1 MASKKK
7 IDIELSFTSNY
18 TKLKEVEDALYVIQE
33 KADSI
38 SSKGIPLDNNLQ
50 ASVEAAK
57 TLQKIL
63 NSSWNTKLGQLDLTK
78 FNKSIE
84 ESFGSIQGLRED
96 LTRSGEI
103 GEKAFYKT
111 ANAVLK
117 TNTQMKQSNKLLNDL
132 ATSMSNTIKWGLTS
146 GVFNTLTNSVQQ
158 AWNYSLK
165 LDSSLNDIRI
175 VTGNSADEMERFARI
190 ANTAAKQLGASTLDY
205 TKAALIY
212 YQQGLSE
219 EDVQARANTTLK
231 VANVTGQSGNA
242 VSEQLTAV
250 WNGYKVSAA
259 EAEQYIDKLSA
270 VAAATASD
278 LEELSTGMG
287 KVASAANSMGVD
299 IDQLNAQLATIISV
313 TRQAPESVG
322 TALKTI
328 FARMTDIEAGTE
340 ENGVTLG
347 KYTAEMAAMGVRVLD
362 SSNKLRN
369 MGDVIEEVG
378 SKWNT
383 FTREQQVALAQTM
396 AGTRQ
401 YNNLIALF
409 DNWDMYTDAIE
420 TSKNSTGELQ
430 KQQDI
435 YMESTE
441 AHLQQLRTE
450 AEKTYKI
457 LFDDTAIKTMT
468 KSLTGLLNLFNNFLS
483 GLGGGLSSL
492 SFLGLGAANIFSSQ
506 ISEGII
512 TNQYNKQ
519 REKQKRKDQ
528 VAKKDWFDKGSI
540 TNINSSIP
548 ELTDYQLSKT
558 EVDLYKR
565 FNELSGELSPET
577 SQKIEKMFEKL
588 ETPRKN
594 LGDINTVVDALS
606 RYQSGTQIE
615 DGVAEG
621 NAKAFQSFLDDMSQK
636 QSTTEDLAFF
646 LEDKNN
652 EINQVISEYTK
663 EYAKKNLMENEMPR
677 MFITLEKQ
685 LGETEAGSDAEKEI
699 KATLENLQKKRAD
712 WYNSYNEEYFTN
724 FEDKLQNAFENM
736 GIKNLSYEGQEIV
749 DRLMGE
755 IQNSSFS
762 FAQNYEQA
770 YIKKAIEELKKEGQM
785 IQGDYITTSDAW
797 NKNLKGKINKQNPIG
812 DVQKQ
817 NILDFQ
823 NLLEQISED
832 IKLENTKEDV
842 AALVSSV
849 STLVS
854 TGISLSGVIKTIKDD
869 TLTLGDKLS
878 QILPVAGVTLTQI
891 IMNWKNFGTG
901 LETVTKSMVKFAK
914 TNHNVISLQTTKGIP
929 AFMQA
934 TKAFLGTK
942 VAIGSTTVA
951 MGTLIGVIGG
961 VVAAIGLLIYAL
973 IKLSN
978 RQKDDLDSAKK
989 QTAALQEN
997 YNTLTKEANE
1007 FKKSISD
1014 YNKAI
1019 KALKNLKEGTDEYK
1033 TSLEAVNEQAKQ
1045 LIETYGL
1052 WNNYVMKNGVITID
1066 SEKIEDIQSQ
1076 KNQQALTAEGL
1087 LYGSKMIQDRS
1098 QQIYDTSRLQKKTGL
1113 YYQGVNYRN
1122 GEDTITHIIKD
1133 INAEREK
1140 TGTNEIFARE
1150 DGLRDFIQTTY
1161 AGNNVLL
1168 SYTDTIVENKAAF
1181 ESLADSVREAK
1192 KANEYYADQLNIS
1205 KIKSQYGE
1213 KITELAT
1220 NEDGDVNEGR
1230 LNQIAQIINNS
1241 EIQRINREHIASET
1255 RIAGSTGK
1263 QWEQEAF
1270 KGNRNAE
1277 VQTLA
1282 EEYGYL
1288 DKGEFEKRFGR
1299 SLVNDDS
1306 NENLLKLYAEQ
1317 IAGLSPEEVASL
1329 TMSKGNLVDAQ
1340 GKTVVAGSTAAERGL
1355 VRSQIYNL
1363 ILKEYLE
1370 DVFSGEEDAEKQLI
1384 KVETF
1389 MDKISDVK
1397 KKASIDYTDT
1407 ILNAMG
1413 NEKGE
1418 FDFSDISNQ
1427 INLKERKALLGK
1439 SDKEIQEYFGIDD
1452 DLLKQ
1457 TAWGNGET
1465 FAKAFKEGLEN
1476 TYDIDSYLTKV
1487 KEKTTALSDVLTT
1500 YQSGKTPDQDQLTE
1514 LESYYEELKM
1524 ITQKGSHEYLE
1535 ALREAREREE
1545 DETRRGLE
1553 EQQTDIAK
1561 KIVQTKKEMQ
1571 EIVNKLANNPSDAEK
1586 VKLEL
1591 ELKGKF
1597 DTLNKQIK
1605 DYSDKGNQIKVQV
1618 RADLASD
1625 VDNAFGLAS
1634 EFGNIQNLLSDDLEL
1649 TFAEAQNIIDSGY
1662 GEILTDAKETAN
1674 QTIKI
1679 NAQVKDAYIK
1689 NKQEEFKA
1697 SKEKDIKEL
1706 EASNIK
1712 LETQYKILEQE
1723 QQALEKALT
1732 AETEAEKIQF
1742 LAQAMLLDEQY
1753 NIEIEKMK
1761 KEIEANDIKNGKL
1774 STQEE
1779 NLFNAFNAMYQG
1791 DLKNQDSYLEQM
1803 NNKFSKAFS
1812 NIVEYAKNAG
1822 KGISLAWK
1830 KLTGDDSISWKDV
1843 KDQFKLD
1850 LDDGT
1855 SGEDIT
1861 STYVSD
1867 TETKLNKLKDELSEM
1882 IKDAKENTK
1891 KDEIFNLDKVIEARK
1906 RAVEAEMKIIKDQ
1919 IGANDAGIAAL
1930 KSAWDSLE
1938 SARKTAGTKE
1948 YQKELE
1954 KEKDLYHDINIE
1966 IQKLTTQI
1974 ERLQKE
1980 QDKLVGQKLVD
1991 NLNAQTKALNAQ
2003 ADAIQRKIKVNAEY
2017 EKKYLQGLLA
2027 EQGVL
2032 FNEQGDISNYDE
2044 IFDTHYKYLQELDR
2058 QKRNTDNKD
2067 AKNSISNLLSQEEND
2082 FDKMIKY
2089 IERYD
2094 TLMTQDIPSWEDS
2107 ITEALDNVLEI
2118 SLKKFNL
2125 NIELRLDIAEGVRD
2139 WNEFKK
2145 TIIDE
2150 IKDDD
2155 ILGNAKA
2162 ELENF
2167 YSYYNDEGIGAVQA
2181 GMDHVNDI
2189 LFELREMD
2197 KGFTSDFYGEDRA
2210 NALEDLEKYYKQL
2223 MSDLT
2228 DVQELSETVRQSYL
2242 DMMDKAKEDF
2252 DQQISSYEQVANLL
2266 DHDMKLIELIYGEKS
2281 YGALDKYY
2289 QKLEDNYNSQLDF
2302 QKQQVDFWRE
2312 QMDSAEEG
2320 TERWEKARDNW
2331 TAAVTDW
2338 KSLVNDAIENINDK
2352 YLNTIKNIFE
2362 ELNNKVTNGAGLE
2375 YVKEEWDLINKN
2387 SEQYLDNI
2395 NAMYGIEQLASKYQQ
2410 AIDNTDSVSAQRKL
2424 NDLMTKELAALKEKD
2439 KLSEYDVERANK
2451 KYEIALKQIALEEAQ
2466 QNKTSMRLR
2475 RDSQGNYSYQF
2486 VANEDDIAKAE
2497 DDLAAAKN
2505 ALYNFDKENYL
2516 NNLDEMY
2523 SAYEEYQQKMF
2534 EAAQINDPE
2543 ERAKKE
2549 LLINEQYNE
2558 LINSLTE
2565 KNQTIRN
2572 NLHESAFE
2580 ELSRLYDTDLEHYKQ
2595 MTEEQKNILLNDL
2608 IPQWTS
2614 GVQQMAD
2621 TFAGEGG
2628 LKEVCK
2634 DALLEL
2640 EEATEDYRKSL
2651 EEIEASAEV
2660 AFDKVYNGED
2670 RVIEQTRDLISEN
2683 EELIGTYEDQLDAVQ
2698 SVIDK
2703 LDELLNKYKEVTA
2716 AAKETAQAGYEYKY
2730 NEDSSNDKTYNDS
2743 IDWSRKMAEAA
2754 RQHRNI
2760 TNADYQRYLKRRDDK
2775 IERNGGITSVDS
2787 DRLGR
2792 LFEAYN
2798 AGDSDAAYIV
2808 DQVLNG
2814 KENFTDE
2821 FLRSRTRKF
2830 ATGGYTGNWAGNEGK
2845 LAFLHSKELVLNK
2858 EDTENV
2864 LGAVQIL
2871 RSINNAIGSSVLQQ
2885 AAQLSGNLAAAK
2897 VGNTNGFTD
2906 TLEQNVHIEAVF
2918 PNVTKSQEIENA
2930 LNNLVNTASQRSLRK
2945 R

>member
-1 MASKKK
+1 
-7 IDIELSFTSNY
+7 
-18 TKLKEVEDALYVIQE
+18 
-33 KADSI
+33 
-38 SSKGIPLDNNLQ
+38 
-50 ASVEAAK
+50 
-57 TLQKIL
+57 
-63 NSSWNTKLGQLDLTK
+63 
-78 FNKSIE
+78 
-84 ESFGSIQGLRED
+84 
-96 LTRSGEI
+96 
-103 GEKAFYKT
+103 
-111 ANAVLK
+111 
-117 TNTQMKQSNKLLNDL
+117 
-132 ATSMSNTIKWGLTS
+132 MSNTVKWGITS
-146 GVFNTLTNSVQQ
+146 GAFNTLTNSVKQ
-158 AWNYSLK
+158 AWNYGLK

-175 VTGNSADEMERFARI
+175 VTGKSADEMERFART

-219 EDVQARANTTLK
+219 EDVQARTNTTLK
-231 VANVTGQSGNA
+231 VANVTGQSGNT

-340 ENGVTLG
+340 ESGITLG
-347 KYTAEMAAMGVRVLD
+347 KYTAEMATMGIRVLD
-362 SSNKLRN
+362 SSNKLRD

-378 SKWNT
+378 SKWNS

-409 DNWDMYTDAIE
+409 DNWDMYTQAIE

-450 AEKTYKI
+450 AERTYKT
-457 LFDDTAIKTMT
+457 LFDDTAVKAMT
-468 KSLTGLLNLFNNFLS
+468 GALTNLLGVFNNLLA
-483 GLGGGLSSL
+483 GVGGGLNSL
-492 SFLGLGAANIFSSQ
+492 GFLGFGAANIFSNQ
-506 ISEGII
+506 IGSAVAKH
-512 TNQYNKQ
+512 QYNKEIDKQ
-519 REKQKRKDQ
+519 QKQTLEQATEWLDPDLITEKMLKSLSGSAEDIFLEESSLKEKYYKVKPTMTEERQKTVDNLFKQ
-528 VAKKDWFDKGSI
+528 LSPSLKKQGQLNDLKKLILKYSEEGANMEDIF
-540 TNINSSIP
+540 SSIEDIFKSQLLGKNARPKMMQQDLQALIEGMENGLSDQKEGSLGSFLSNFIDDMLFMEDQLERSRKISAEYSTQIQLKEKSKMTP
-548 ELTDYQLSKT
+548 ENKAELNTLRETNKLVEDISKENT
-558 EVDLYKR
+558 LEYMNSKENFENKLYSAFKEQGINIENL
-565 FNELSGELSPET
+565 FPEQ
-577 SQKIEKMFEKL
+577 QKIIDNLVDVISNKRVSGQEQYEKIL
-588 ETPRKN
+588 AETIDRLKK
-594 LGDINTVVDALS
+594 VEV
-606 RYQSGTQIE
+606 Q
-615 DGVAEG
+615 V
-621 NAKAFQSFLDDMSQK
+621 
-636 QSTTEDLAFF
+636 TEDLQRGQE
-646 LEDKNN
+646 LEGELEEDFKGKSFNN
-652 EINQVISEYTK
+652 VQQ
-663 EYAKKNLMENEMPR
+663 ENE
-677 MFITLEKQ
+677 
-685 LGETEAGSDAEKEI
+685 
-699 KATLENLQKKRAD
+699 
-712 WYNSYNEEYFTN
+712 TN
-724 FEDKLQNAFENM
+724 VKTKTYS
-736 GIKNLSYEGQEIV
+736 I
-749 DRLMGE
+749 
-755 IQNSSFS
+755 
-762 FAQNYEQA
+762 
-770 YIKKAIEELKKEGQM
+770 
-785 IQGDYITTSDAW
+785 
-797 NKNLKGKINKQNPIG
+797 GKI
-812 DVQKQ
+812 
-817 NILDFQ
+817 
-823 NLLEQISED
+823 
-832 IKLENTKEDV
+832 
-842 AALVSSV
+842 
-849 STLVS
+849 
-854 TGISLSGVIKTIKDD
+854 ISLELTEKDIAAV
-869 TLTLGDKLS
+869 TSSLSVLGNTAITVGGIFKTLGDKSLS
-878 QILPVAGVTLTQI
+878 AGDQMSQVFTSLSFLAIQGVL
-891 IMNWKNFGTG
+891 NWKNYKTAIDAVRRTLVKYGEVRNIKMGKETGVEGLGSAIGTLWKNRKQIASANKAKRLEAAELATSEKGFGIFG
-901 LETVTKSMVKFAK
+901 K
-914 TNHNVISLQTTKGIP
+914 TAG
-929 AFMQA
+929 AAA
-934 TKAFLGTK
+934 TKIL
-942 VAIGSTTVA
+942 
-951 MGTLIGVIGG
+951 L
-961 VVAAIGLLIYAL
+961 VVAAITAV
-973 IKLSN
+973 IKVVEWFEQSN
-978 RQKDDLDSAKK
+978 ERAFKK
-989 QTAALQEN
+989 AQEN
-997 YNTLTKEANE
+997 YDNISNSVNNLKQSYNGL
-1007 FKKSISD
+1007 KSSIEEYENSR
-1014 YNKAI
+1014 
-1019 KALKNLKEGTDEYK
+1019 KALDKLTQGTDEWKESAQELNNQLIDLLGIYPKLATMTTMENGVLTLDSTK
-1033 TSLEAVNEQAKQ
+1033 TDKYLETIRIGQLQAQNAKIIAQEELANKKQIVDNKDLKDQLNNKDFEETVRTVTGVVGGVAGAGIAAALTGGLALIPSLLVAAGGAAAGTAAGMGLSSGGMALGSQITKRTLSDKDFEELQQKIMDTNGAILESEESLRAAGYTNEKLINNILESKSALLANTEAVKANTAANKLRQQQKIA
-1045 LIETYGL
+1045 
-1052 WNNYVMKNGVITID
+1052 NY
-1066 SEKIEDIQSQ
+1066 
-1076 KNQQALTAEGL
+1076 LEGN
-1087 LYGSKMIQDRS
+1087 SAV
-1098 QQIYDTSRLQKKTGL
+1098 
-1113 YYQGVNYRN
+1113 YQGVEDQTVKDAVAAAMATIDLTKNDNYKVEGN
-1122 GEDTITHIIKD
+1122 DETIQKKYAELMGWDATKIENKFGYGIYHVRQADGTEQNYTIDDKIARQTIKENNAMKD
-1133 INAEREK
+1133 IESQTQKYLDSVNKIKNLTTDKDLQKGLLAMVGGNDFKAENFAKENIEKIRNSLDTQVIREK
-1140 TGTNEIFARE
+1140 FTSE
-1150 DGLRDFIQTTY
+1150 DWKNLGFESASDFIQ
-1161 AGNNVLL
+1161 GLNNGLDN
-1168 SYTDTIVENKAAF
+1168 YDEGAF
-1181 ESLADSVREAK
+1181 WKRRIETAK
-1192 KANEYYADQLNIS
+1192 TN
-1205 KIKSQYGE
+1205 
-1213 KITELAT
+1213 ITEIESFFT
-1220 NEDGDVNEGR
+1220 
-1230 LNQIAQIINNS
+1230 S
-1241 EIQRINREHIASET
+1241 
-1255 RIAGSTGK
+1255 
-1263 QWEQEAF
+1263 
-1270 KGNRNAE
+1270 
-1277 VQTLA
+1277 
-1282 EEYGYL
+1282 Y
-1288 DKGEFEKRFGR
+1288 
-1299 SLVNDDS
+1299 DS
-1306 NENLLKLYAEQ
+1306 
-1317 IAGLSPEEVASL
+1317 G
-1329 TMSKGNLVDAQ
+1329 
-1340 GKTVVAGSTAAERGL
+1340 TV
-1355 VRSQIYNL
+1355 
-1363 ILKEYLE
+1363 
-1370 DVFSGEEDAEKQLI
+1370 
-1384 KVETF
+1384 
-1389 MDKISDVK
+1389 
-1397 KKASIDYTDT
+1397 
-1407 ILNAMG
+1407 
-1413 NEKGE
+1413 
-1418 FDFSDISNQ
+1418 
-1427 INLKERKALLGK
+1427 
-1439 SDKEIQEYFGIDD
+1439 IDD
-1452 DLLKQ
+1452 DTY
-1457 TAWGNGET
+1457 TA
-1465 FAKAFKEGLEN
+1465 LEN
-1476 TYDIDSYLTKV
+1476 K
-1487 KEKTTALSDVLTT
+1487 
-1500 YQSGKTPDQDQLTE
+1500 
-1514 LESYYEELKM
+1514 YEELQA
-1524 ITQKGSHEYLE
+1524 IRQRSSHEYLE
-1535 ALREAREREE
+1535 MLRQIREREE
-1545 DETRRGLE
+1545 DANREGLHYQ
-1553 EQQTDIAK
+1553 EQEMNS
-1561 KIVQTKKEMQ
+1561 KIKETKKEI
-1571 EIVNKLANNPSDAEK
+1571 ETLVEELAKAEK
-1586 VKLEL
+1586 EDPSKVASLEV

-1605 DYSDKGNQIKVQV
+1605 EYSDKKEEINVAIK
-1618 RADLASD
+1618 ADLKSD
-1625 VDNAFGLAS
+1625 VDDAFSLAG

-1649 TFAEAQNIIDSGY
+1649 TFDEAQKIIDNGY
-1662 GEILTDAKETAN
+1662 GEILTDAKETASN
-1674 QTIKI
+1674 TIKL
-1679 NAQVKDAYIK
+1679 NTQVKDAYIK
-1689 NKQEEFKA
+1689 NKQEELKA
-1697 SKEKDIKEL
+1697 SKQNKIQEL
-1706 EASNIK
+1706 EDRNTM

-1723 QQALEKALT
+1723 QIALENALT
-1732 AETEAEKIQF
+1732 AKTEAEKISY
-1742 LAQAMLLDEQY
+1742 LAQATMLDDQY
-1753 NIEIEKMK
+1753 KIESTKME
-1761 KEIEANDIKNGKL
+1761 KEIEANDIKNEKL
-1774 STQEE
+1774 STQEQ
-1779 NLFNAFNAMYQG
+1779 NLFNAFKGMYQG
-1791 DLKNQDSYLEQM
+1791 DLANQKKYLEQG
-1803 NNKFSKAFS
+1803 NINFSTYFS
-1812 NIVEYAKNAG
+1812 NIITYAKNAFNG
-1822 KGISLAWK
+1822 VSLVIR
-1830 KLTGDDSISWKDV
+1830 KLTGDSSVTWSDIFEN
-1843 KDQFKLD
+1843 FKKGLD
-1850 LDDGT
+1850 
-1855 SGEDIT
+1855 
-1861 STYVSD
+1861 
-1867 TETKLNKLKDELSEM
+1867 
-1882 IKDAKENTK
+1882 NTK
-1891 KDEIFNLDKVIEARK
+1891 KIGNEIVSSYESDTTSGLNNLEKELSNLIDDYKNAATEDGDTFNLDKVIEARK
-1906 RAVEAEMKIIKDQ
+1906 KLIESKMKDIKDQ

-1930 KSAWDSLE
+1930 KSSWDSLE
-1938 SARKTAGTKE
+1938 GARKTAGATTKE

-2094 TLMTQDIPSWEDS
+2094 TLMTQDIPSWEDNM
-2107 ITEALDNVLEI
+2107 IEALDNILEI

-2125 NIELRLDIAEGVRD
+2125 NIELRLDMAEGMRD

-2145 TIIDE
+2145 TIIDGV
-2150 IKDDD
+2150 KDDD

-2167 YSYYNDEGIGAVQA
+2167 YSYYNEEGIGAVQA

-2197 KGFTSDFYGEDRA
+2197 KGFASDFYGEDRA
-2210 NALEDLEKYYKQL
+2210 SALEDLEKYYKQL

-2242 DMMDKAKEDF
+2242 DMMDKAQEDF

-2289 QKLEDNYNSQLDF
+2289 QKLENNYNSQLDF

-2312 QMDSAEEG
+2312 QMDSADEG

-2331 TAAVTDW
+2331 TAAVSDW

-2424 NDLMTKELAALKEKD
+2424 NDLMTKELAALREKD

-2572 NLHESAFE
+2572 NLYESAFE

-2651 EEIEASAEV
+2651 EKIEASAEV

-2670 RVIEQTRDLISEN
+2670 KVIEQTRDLINEN

-2703 LDELLNKYKEVTA
+2703 LDELLDKYKEVTA
-2716 AAKETAQAGYEYKY
+2716 AAKETAQAGYEYNY
-2730 NEDSSNDKTYNDS
+2730 EENSNNDKPYNDS

-2754 RQHRNI
+2754 RQHGNI
-2760 TNADYQRYLKRRDDK
+2760 TNADYQRYLKKRDDK

-2798 AGDSDAAYIV
+2798 AGDSDATYIV

-2821 FLRSRTRKF
+2821 FLRNKGF
-2830 ATGGYTGNWAGNEGK
+2830 ATGGYTGNWAGNNGK

-2858 EDTENV
+2858 EDTENI

-2897 VGNTNGFTD
+2897 VGNANGFTD

>member
-1 MASKKK
+1 MLKSLSGSAE
-7 IDIELSFTSNY
+7 DIFSEESS
-18 TKLKEVEDALYVIQE
+18 LKEKYYKVKPTMTEERQKTV
-33 KADSI
+33 
-38 SSKGIPLDNNLQ
+38 DNLFEQ
-50 ASVEAAK
+50 LSPSLK
-57 TLQKIL
+57 KQ
-63 NSSWNTKLGQLDLTK
+63 GQ
-78 FNKSIE
+78 
-84 ESFGSIQGLRED
+84 
-96 LTRSGEI
+96 
-103 GEKAFYKT
+103 
-111 ANAVLK
+111 
-117 TNTQMKQSNKLLNDL
+117 LNDL
-132 ATSMSNTIKWGLTS
+132 KKLILKYSEEGANMEDIFSSIEDIFKSQLLGKNARPKMMQQDLQALIEGMENGLSDQKEGSLGNFLSNFIDDMLFMEDQLERSRKISAEYNAQIQLKEKSKMTPENKAEL
-146 GVFNTLTNSVQQ
+146 NTLRETNKLVEDISKENTFEYMNSKENFENKLYSAFKEQGINIENLFPEQQKIIDNLVDVISNKRVSGQEQYEKILAETIDRLKKVEIQVTEDLQRGQELEGELEGEFKGKSFNNVQQ
-158 AWNYSLK
+158 ENETNVK
-165 LDSSLNDIRI
+165 
-175 VTGNSADEMERFARI
+175 
-190 ANTAAKQLGASTLDY
+190 
-205 TKAALIY
+205 TKTHSI
-212 YQQGLSE
+212 
-219 EDVQARANTTLK
+219 
-231 VANVTGQSGNA
+231 
-242 VSEQLTAV
+242 
-250 WNGYKVSAA
+250 
-259 EAEQYIDKLSA
+259 
-270 VAAATASD
+270 
-278 LEELSTGMG
+278 G
-287 KVASAANSMGVD
+287 K
-299 IDQLNAQLATIISV
+299 IIS
-313 TRQAPESVG
+313 
-322 TALKTI
+322 L
-328 FARMTDIEAGTE
+328 
-340 ENGVTLG
+340 
-347 KYTAEMAAMGVRVLD
+347 
-362 SSNKLRN
+362 
-369 MGDVIEEVG
+369 
-378 SKWNT
+378 
-383 FTREQQVALAQTM
+383 
-396 AGTRQ
+396 
-401 YNNLIALF
+401 
-409 DNWDMYTDAIE
+409 
-420 TSKNSTGELQ
+420 
-430 KQQDI
+430 
-435 YMESTE
+435 ESTE
-441 AHLQQLRTE
+441 
-450 AEKTYKI
+450 K
-457 LFDDTAIKTMT
+457 
-468 KSLTGLLNLFNNFLS
+468 
-483 GLGGGLSSL
+483 
-492 SFLGLGAANIFSSQ
+492 
-506 ISEGII
+506 
-512 TNQYNKQ
+512 
-519 REKQKRKDQ
+519 
-528 VAKKDWFDKGSI
+528 
-540 TNINSSIP
+540 
-548 ELTDYQLSKT
+548 
-558 EVDLYKR
+558 
-565 FNELSGELSPET
+565 
-577 SQKIEKMFEKL
+577 
-588 ETPRKN
+588 
-594 LGDINTVVDALS
+594 
-606 RYQSGTQIE
+606 
-615 DGVAEG
+615 
-621 NAKAFQSFLDDMSQK
+621 
-636 QSTTEDLAFF
+636 
-646 LEDKNN
+646 
-652 EINQVISEYTK
+652 
-663 EYAKKNLMENEMPR
+663 
-677 MFITLEKQ
+677 
-685 LGETEAGSDAEKEI
+685 
-699 KATLENLQKKRAD
+699 
-712 WYNSYNEEYFTN
+712 
-724 FEDKLQNAFENM
+724 
-736 GIKNLSYEGQEIV
+736 
-749 DRLMGE
+749 
-755 IQNSSFS
+755 
-762 FAQNYEQA
+762 
-770 YIKKAIEELKKEGQM
+770 
-785 IQGDYITTSDAW
+785 
-797 NKNLKGKINKQNPIG
+797 
-812 DVQKQ
+812 
-817 NILDFQ
+817 
-823 NLLEQISED
+823 
-832 IKLENTKEDV
+832 DV
-842 AALVSSV
+842 AALTS
-849 STLVS
+849 
-854 TGISLSGVIKTIKDD
+854 SLSALSNAGIA
-869 TLTLGDKLS
+869 TLGIINSLKDGTFEWS
-878 QILPVAGVTLTQI
+878 QALPAAGVTLTQMA
-891 IMNWKNFGTG
+891 MNLKNFGPG
-901 LETVTKSMVKFAK
+901 LEVITKSMLKFAK
-914 TNHNVISLQTTKGIP
+914 ANKNVVNLQTTKGIP
-929 AFMQA
+929 AFAKA

-951 MGTLIGVIGG
+951 MGTLIGVIGAG
-961 VVAAIGLLIYAL
+961 AAAIGLLIYAL
-973 IKLSN
+973 IKLNN

-1033 TSLEAVNEQAKQ
+1033 TSLEAVNEQARQ

-1052 WNNYVMKNGVITID
+1052 WDNYIIKNGIITID
-1066 SEKIEDIQSQ
+1066 PDKIEEVQSQ
-1076 KNQQALTAEGL
+1076 KDQQALTAEGL
-1087 LYGSKMIQDRS
+1087 LYSSKMVQDRS
-1098 QQIYDTSRLQKKTGL
+1098 QQKYDTSRLQKKTGL
-1113 YYQGVNYRN
+1113 DYQG
-1122 GEDTITHIIKD
+1122 ITRIIKD

-1140 TGTNEIFARE
+1140 TGTNEIFERE

-1168 SYTDTIVENKAAF
+1168 SYIDTIVENKTAF
-1181 ESLADSVREAK
+1181 ESLADSVKEAE

-1213 KITELAT
+1213 KITELAK
-1220 NEDGDVNEGR
+1220 NEGGDVNEGR

-1255 RIAGSTGK
+1255 KIAGSTGK
-1263 QWEQEAF
+1263 QWEAEFLQ
-1270 KGNRNAE
+1270 GNRNAE
-1277 VQTLA
+1277 VQRLA
-1282 EEYGYL
+1282 EKYGYL
-1288 DKGEFEKRFGR
+1288 DEGEFKKRFGR
-1299 SLVNDDS
+1299 SLVDDKS
-1306 NENLLKLYAEQ
+1306 DENLLKLYAEQ
-1317 IAGLSPEEVASL
+1317 IVGLSPEKVANL
-1329 TMSKGNLVDAQ
+1329 TMSKGNLVDDQ
-1340 GKTVVAGSTAAERGL
+1340 GQTIVAGSTAAERGS

-1370 DVFSGEEDAEKQLI
+1370 DVFSGEEDAEKQLVKI
-1384 KVETF
+1384 ETF

-1397 KKASIDYTDT
+1397 KKTSIDYTDI

-1413 NEKGE
+1413 NEEGK

-1439 SDKEIQEYFGIDD
+1439 SDKEIQEYFRIDD
-1452 DLLKQ
+1452 NLLKQ
-1457 TAWGNGET
+1457 TAWGDGET

-1476 TYDIDSYLTKV
+1476 TYDIDSYLTRV

-1514 LESYYEELKM
+1514 LEGYYEELKM

-1553 EQQTDIAK
+1553 EQQVDIAK

-1571 EIVNKLANNPSDAEK
+1571 EIVDKLATNPSDEEK
-1586 VKLEL
+1586 IKLEL

-1597 DTLNKQIK
+1597 NTLNEQIK
-1605 DYSDKGNQIKVQV
+1605 DYSNKGNEIKVQV

-1634 EFGNIQNLLSDDLEL
+1634 EFGNIQDLLSDDLEL
-1649 TFAEAQNIIDSGY
+1649 TFAEAQNIIDNGY

-1674 QTIKI
+1674 KTIKI

-1697 SKEKDIKEL
+1697 SKQTKIQEL
-1706 EASNIK
+1706 EDNNIM
-1712 LETQYKILEQE
+1712 LEIQYKILEQE

-1761 KEIEANDIKNGKL
+1761 KEVEANDTKNGKL

-1791 DLKNQDSYLEQM
+1791 DLKNQDSYLDQM
-1803 NNKFSKAFS
+1803 NRKFSKAFS
-1812 NIVEYAKNAG
+1812 NVVEYAKNAG
-1822 KGISLAWK
+1822 KAISLAWK

-1843 KDQFKLD
+1843 KDQFTLD
-1850 LDDGT
+1850 LDKGT

-1861 STYVSD
+1861 STYLSD
-1867 TETKLNKLKDELSEM
+1867 TESKLDKLKDELSEM
-1882 IKDAKENTK
+1882 INDAKK
-1891 KDEIFNLDKVIEARK
+1891 GVKDNEVFNLDKVIEARK
-1906 RAVEAEMKIIKDQ
+1906 KAVEAEMDMIKDQ

-1938 SARKTAGTKE
+1938 GARKTAGATTKE

-2094 TLMTQDIPSWEDS
+2094 TLMTQDIPSWEDNM
-2107 ITEALDNVLEI
+2107 TEALDNILEI

-2125 NIELRLDIAEGVRD
+2125 NIELRLDMAEGMRD

-2145 TIIDE
+2145 TIIDGV
-2150 IKDDD
+2150 KDDD

-2167 YSYYNDEGIGAVQA
+2167 YSYYNEEGIGAVQA

-2197 KGFTSDFYGEDRA
+2197 KGFASDFYGEDRA
-2210 NALEDLEKYYKQL
+2210 SALEDLEKYYKQL

-2242 DMMDKAKEDF
+2242 DMMDKAQEDF

-2289 QKLEDNYNSQLDF
+2289 QKLENNYNSQLDF

-2312 QMDSAEEG
+2312 QMDSADEG

-2331 TAAVTDW
+2331 TAAVSDW
-2338 KSLVNDAIENINDK
+2338 KSLVNDAIENINNK

-2424 NDLMTKELAALKEKD
+2424 NDLMTKELAALREKD

-2651 EEIEASAEV
+2651 EKIEASAEV
-2660 AFDKVYNGED
+2660 AFDEVYNGED
-2670 RVIEQTRDLISEN
+2670 KVIEQTRDLINEN
-2683 EELIGTYEDQLDAVQ
+2683 EELIRTYEDQLDAVQ
-2698 SVIDK
+2698 NVIDK
-2703 LDELLNKYKEVTA
+2703 LDELLDKYKEVTA
-2716 AAKETAQAGYEYKY
+2716 AAKETAQAGYEYNY
-2730 NEDSSNDKTYNDS
+2730 EENSNNDKPYNDS

-2754 RQHRNI
+2754 RQHGNI

-2787 DRLGR
+2787 KRLNR

-2798 AGDSDAAYIV
+2798 AGDSDATYIV

-2821 FLRSRTRKF
+2821 FLRNKGF
-2830 ATGGYTGNWAGNEGK
+2830 ATGGYTGNWVGNNGK

-2871 RSINNAIGSSVLQQ
+2871 RNINNAIGSSVLQQ

-2897 VGNTNGFTD
+2897 VGNANGFTD

>member
-1 MASKKK
+1 MLKSLSGSAE
-7 IDIELSFTSNY
+7 DIFSEESS
-18 TKLKEVEDALYVIQE
+18 LKEKYYKVKPTMTEERQKTV
-33 KADSI
+33 
-38 SSKGIPLDNNLQ
+38 DNLFEQ
-50 ASVEAAK
+50 LSPSLK
-57 TLQKIL
+57 KQ
-63 NSSWNTKLGQLDLTK
+63 GQ
-78 FNKSIE
+78 
-84 ESFGSIQGLRED
+84 
-96 LTRSGEI
+96 
-103 GEKAFYKT
+103 
-111 ANAVLK
+111 
-117 TNTQMKQSNKLLNDL
+117 LNDL
-132 ATSMSNTIKWGLTS
+132 KKLILKYSEEGTNMEDIFSSIEDIFKSQLLGKNARPKMMQQDLQTLIEGMENGLSDKKEGSLGSFLSNFIDDMLFMEDQLERSRKISAEYSAQIQLKEKSKMTPENKAEL
-146 GVFNTLTNSVQQ
+146 NTLRETNKLVEDISKENTFEYMNFKENFENELYSAFKEQGINIENLFPEQQKIIDNLVDVISNKRVSGQEQYEKILAETIDRLKKVEVQVTEDLQRGQELEGELEGDFKGKSFNNVQQ
-158 AWNYSLK
+158 ENETNVK
-165 LDSSLNDIRI
+165 
-175 VTGNSADEMERFARI
+175 
-190 ANTAAKQLGASTLDY
+190 
-205 TKAALIY
+205 TKTHSI
-212 YQQGLSE
+212 
-219 EDVQARANTTLK
+219 
-231 VANVTGQSGNA
+231 
-242 VSEQLTAV
+242 
-250 WNGYKVSAA
+250 
-259 EAEQYIDKLSA
+259 
-270 VAAATASD
+270 
-278 LEELSTGMG
+278 G
-287 KVASAANSMGVD
+287 K
-299 IDQLNAQLATIISV
+299 IIS
-313 TRQAPESVG
+313 
-322 TALKTI
+322 L
-328 FARMTDIEAGTE
+328 
-340 ENGVTLG
+340 
-347 KYTAEMAAMGVRVLD
+347 
-362 SSNKLRN
+362 
-369 MGDVIEEVG
+369 
-378 SKWNT
+378 
-383 FTREQQVALAQTM
+383 
-396 AGTRQ
+396 
-401 YNNLIALF
+401 
-409 DNWDMYTDAIE
+409 
-420 TSKNSTGELQ
+420 
-430 KQQDI
+430 
-435 YMESTE
+435 ESTE
-441 AHLQQLRTE
+441 
-450 AEKTYKI
+450 K
-457 LFDDTAIKTMT
+457 
-468 KSLTGLLNLFNNFLS
+468 
-483 GLGGGLSSL
+483 
-492 SFLGLGAANIFSSQ
+492 
-506 ISEGII
+506 
-512 TNQYNKQ
+512 
-519 REKQKRKDQ
+519 
-528 VAKKDWFDKGSI
+528 
-540 TNINSSIP
+540 
-548 ELTDYQLSKT
+548 
-558 EVDLYKR
+558 
-565 FNELSGELSPET
+565 
-577 SQKIEKMFEKL
+577 
-588 ETPRKN
+588 
-594 LGDINTVVDALS
+594 
-606 RYQSGTQIE
+606 
-615 DGVAEG
+615 
-621 NAKAFQSFLDDMSQK
+621 
-636 QSTTEDLAFF
+636 
-646 LEDKNN
+646 
-652 EINQVISEYTK
+652 
-663 EYAKKNLMENEMPR
+663 
-677 MFITLEKQ
+677 
-685 LGETEAGSDAEKEI
+685 
-699 KATLENLQKKRAD
+699 
-712 WYNSYNEEYFTN
+712 
-724 FEDKLQNAFENM
+724 
-736 GIKNLSYEGQEIV
+736 
-749 DRLMGE
+749 
-755 IQNSSFS
+755 
-762 FAQNYEQA
+762 
-770 YIKKAIEELKKEGQM
+770 
-785 IQGDYITTSDAW
+785 
-797 NKNLKGKINKQNPIG
+797 
-812 DVQKQ
+812 
-817 NILDFQ
+817 
-823 NLLEQISED
+823 
-832 IKLENTKEDV
+832 DV
-842 AALVSSV
+842 AALTS
-849 STLVS
+849 
-854 TGISLSGVIKTIKDD
+854 SLSALSNAGIA
-869 TLTLGDKLS
+869 TLGIINSLKDGTFEWS
-878 QILPVAGVTLTQI
+878 QALPAAGVTLTQMA
-891 IMNWKNFGTG
+891 MNLKNFGPG
-901 LETVTKSMVKFAK
+901 LEVVTKSMLKFAK
-914 TNHNVISLQTTKGIP
+914 ANKNTVKLQTTKGIP
-929 AFMQA
+929 AFAKA

-942 VAIGSTTVA
+942 VAIAGTTMA
-951 MGTLIGVIGG
+951 MGTLIGVIGAG
-961 VVAAIGLLIYAL
+961 VAVIGLIVAAI
-973 IKLSN
+973 IKWNN
-978 RQKDDLDSAKK
+978 RQKDALEAAKK

-997 YNTLTKEANE
+997 YNTLTAAANE
-1007 FKKSISD
+1007 FRQSVSNYD
-1014 YNKAI
+1014 QAI

-1033 TSLEAVNEQAKQ
+1033 DSLKKVNEQAKI
-1045 LIETYGL
+1045 LIENYGL
-1052 WNNYVMKNGVITID
+1052 WDKYSIKDGVITINVEEL
-1066 SEKIEDIQSQ
+1066 EKIQSQ
-1076 KNQQALTAEGL
+1076 KDQQALTAESA
-1087 LYGSKMIQDRS
+1087 LYSAKTIQNVKQQDLDFKDLND
-1098 QQIYDTSRLQKKTGL
+1098 QIYYRDYNLVKQPIGANELSQILNLIEEARSRYKADELFKKDGVFEKYIQGL
-1113 YYQGVNYRN
+1113 EEANKENPRAYW
-1122 GEDTITHIIKD
+1122 TIKAYSDAFVKNKKQIERYLDDRKE
-1133 INAEREK
+1133 ERESEK
-1140 TGTNEIFARE
+1140 YYTEQNT
-1150 DGLRDFIQTTY
+1150 
-1161 AGNNVLL
+1161 L
-1168 SYTDTIVENKAAF
+1168 STIKNRYGET
-1181 ESLADSVREAK
+1181 
-1192 KANEYYADQLNIS
+1192 IS
-1205 KIKSQYGE
+1205 KIAGE
-1213 KITELAT
+1213 GNAKRE
-1220 NEDGDVNEGR
+1220 E
-1230 LNQIAQIINNS
+1230 QIAQILARDSSMQSVSNKKIADIKELGSTPEDWNG
-1241 EIQRINREHIASET
+1241 EILNKGKNKEVFEKIIKNGWFSKEELEKDLGYSIDELKGDETFFKAYAKKFTDFTEEQINRAI
-1255 RIAGSTGK
+1255 IK
-1263 QWEQEAF
+1263 
-1270 KGNRNAE
+1270 
-1277 VQTLA
+1277 
-1282 EEYGYL
+1282 
-1288 DKGEFEKRFGR
+1288 D
-1299 SLVNDDS
+1299 
-1306 NENLLKLYAEQ
+1306 
-1317 IAGLSPEEVASL
+1317 
-1329 TMSKGNLVDAQ
+1329 GNLYDADT
-1340 GKTVVAGSTAAERGL
+1340 KTTLVEGSDKQERGL
-1355 VRSQIYNL
+1355 LRSNFNNY
-1363 ILKEYLE
+1363 YLE
-1370 DVFSGEEDAEKQLI
+1370 KYTNKKYANEMDTAVNKTSQTIETLI
-1384 KVETF
+1384 KGLQEVEKRTGT
-1389 MDKISDVK
+1389 
-1397 KKASIDYTDT
+1397 DYTDT

-1413 NEKGE
+1413 DTNKQ
-1418 FDFSDISNQ
+1418 FDFKDISSQ
-1427 INLKERKALLGK
+1427 IDLKERSKLLK
-1439 SDKEIQEYFGIDD
+1439 IADNPEELKKYFGFTDN
-1452 DLLKQ
+1452 LLNQAGWKS
-1457 TAWGNGET
+1457 AKT
-1465 FAKAFKEGLEN
+1465 FANAFKEGLLD
-1476 TYDIDSYLTKV
+1476 TYDVDSYLTKV
-1487 KEKTTALSDVLTT
+1487 KERTKTLSDVLTA
-1500 YQSGKTPDQDQLTE
+1500 YQSGKTPEQDQLTE
-1514 LESYYEELKM
+1514 LENQYEELKM

-1553 EQQTDIAK
+1553 EQRVNSAI
-1561 KIVQTKKEMQ
+1561 KIEQTKQ
-1571 EIVNKLANNPSDAEK
+1571 EIQGIVNELANDPSKERQA
-1586 VKLEL
+1586 VLEL

-1597 DTLNKQIK
+1597 DTLNEQIK
-1605 DYSDKGNQIKVQV
+1605 KFADKGNEIKVQV

-1649 TFAEAQNIIDSGY
+1649 TFAEAKNIIDSGY

-1689 NKQEEFKA
+1689 NKQEEFKD
-1697 SKEKDIKEL
+1697 SKEKDTKEL
-1706 EASNIK
+1706 EASNIR

-1761 KEIEANDIKNGKL
+1761 KEVEANDTKNGKL

-1791 DLKNQDSYLEQM
+1791 DLKNQDSYLDQM

-1822 KGISLAWK
+1822 NGISLAWK

-1867 TETKLNKLKDELSEM
+1867 TESKLDKLKKELSEM
-1882 IKDAKENTK
+1882 VNDAK
-1891 KDEIFNLDKVIEARK
+1891 KDVKNNETFNLNKVIEARK
-1906 RAVEAEMKIIKDQ
+1906 KAVEAEMKMIKDQ

-1938 SARKTAGTKE
+1938 GARKTAGATTKE

-2067 AKNSISNLLSQEEND
+2067 AKTSISNLLSQEEND

-2107 ITEALDNVLEI
+2107 LTEALDNVLEI

-2125 NIELRLDIAEGVRD
+2125 NIELRLDMAEGMRD

-2145 TIIDE
+2145 TIINGV
-2150 IKDDD
+2150 KDDD

-2167 YSYYNDEGIGAVQA
+2167 YSYYNEEGIGAVQA

-2197 KGFTSDFYGEDRA
+2197 KGFASDFYGEDRA
-2210 NALEDLEKYYKQL
+2210 SALEDLEKYYKQL

-2242 DMMDKAKEDF
+2242 DMMDKAQEDF

-2289 QKLEDNYNSQLDF
+2289 QKLENNYNSQLDF

-2320 TERWEKARDNW
+2320 TERWEKARDSW
-2331 TAAVTDW
+2331 TVAVSDW
-2338 KSLVNDAIENINDK
+2338 KSLVNEAIENINDK

-2424 NDLMTKELAALKEKD
+2424 NDLMTKELAALREKD

-2651 EEIEASAEV
+2651 EKIETSAEV

-2670 RVIEQTRDLISEN
+2670 KVIEQTRDLISEN
-2683 EELIGTYEDQLDAVQ
+2683 EELIGTYEEQLDAVQ

-2703 LDELLNKYKEVTA
+2703 LDELLEKYKEVTA

-2754 RQHRNI
+2754 RQHGNI
-2760 TNADYQRYLKRRDDK
+2760 TNADYQRYLERRETK
-2775 IERNGGITSVDS
+2775 IKNNNGITSVDS

-2814 KENFTDE
+2814 KENFTNK
-2821 FLRSRTRKF
+2821 FLLSKGF
-2830 ATGGYTGNWAGNEGK
+2830 ATGGYTGNWAGSNGK

-2871 RSINNAIGSSVLQQ
+2871 RNINNAIGSSVLQQ

-2897 VGNTNGFTD
+2897 VGNANGFTD

>member
-1 MASKKK
+1 MLKSLSGSAE
-7 IDIELSFTSNY
+7 DIFSEESS
-18 TKLKEVEDALYVIQE
+18 LKEKYYKVKPTMTEERQKTV
-33 KADSI
+33 
-38 SSKGIPLDNNLQ
+38 DNLFEQ
-50 ASVEAAK
+50 LSPSLK
-57 TLQKIL
+57 KQ
-63 NSSWNTKLGQLDLTK
+63 GQ
-78 FNKSIE
+78 
-84 ESFGSIQGLRED
+84 
-96 LTRSGEI
+96 
-103 GEKAFYKT
+103 
-111 ANAVLK
+111 
-117 TNTQMKQSNKLLNDL
+117 LNDL
-132 ATSMSNTIKWGLTS
+132 KKLILKYSEEGANMEDIFSSIEDIFKSQLLGKNARPKMMQQDLQALIEGMENGLSDQKEGSLGSFLSDFIDDMLFMEDQLERSRKISAEYSAQIQLKEKSKMTPENKAEL
-146 GVFNTLTNSVQQ
+146 NTLRETNKLVEDISKENTLEYMNSKENFENKLYSAFKEQGINIENLFPEQQ
-158 AWNYSLK
+158 EIIDNL
-165 LDSSLNDIRI
+165 
-175 VTGNSADEMERFARI
+175 V
-190 ANTAAKQLGASTLDY
+190 
-205 TKAALIY
+205 
-212 YQQGLSE
+212 
-219 EDVQARANTTLK
+219 DVISNKR
-231 VANVTGQSGNA
+231 VSGQ
-242 VSEQLTAV
+242 
-250 WNGYKVSAA
+250 
-259 EAEQYIDKLSA
+259 EQYEKILAETIDRLKK
-270 VAAATASD
+270 VEVQVTED
-278 LEELSTGMG
+278 LQRGQELKGELGEDFKG
-287 KVASAANSMGVD
+287 KSFNDLQQENETNVKTKTHSIGK
-299 IDQLNAQLATIISV
+299 IIS
-313 TRQAPESVG
+313 
-322 TALKTI
+322 L
-328 FARMTDIEAGTE
+328 
-340 ENGVTLG
+340 
-347 KYTAEMAAMGVRVLD
+347 
-362 SSNKLRN
+362 
-369 MGDVIEEVG
+369 
-378 SKWNT
+378 
-383 FTREQQVALAQTM
+383 
-396 AGTRQ
+396 
-401 YNNLIALF
+401 
-409 DNWDMYTDAIE
+409 
-420 TSKNSTGELQ
+420 
-430 KQQDI
+430 
-435 YMESTE
+435 ESTE
-441 AHLQQLRTE
+441 
-450 AEKTYKI
+450 K
-457 LFDDTAIKTMT
+457 
-468 KSLTGLLNLFNNFLS
+468 
-483 GLGGGLSSL
+483 
-492 SFLGLGAANIFSSQ
+492 
-506 ISEGII
+506 
-512 TNQYNKQ
+512 
-519 REKQKRKDQ
+519 
-528 VAKKDWFDKGSI
+528 
-540 TNINSSIP
+540 
-548 ELTDYQLSKT
+548 
-558 EVDLYKR
+558 
-565 FNELSGELSPET
+565 
-577 SQKIEKMFEKL
+577 
-588 ETPRKN
+588 
-594 LGDINTVVDALS
+594 
-606 RYQSGTQIE
+606 
-615 DGVAEG
+615 
-621 NAKAFQSFLDDMSQK
+621 
-636 QSTTEDLAFF
+636 
-646 LEDKNN
+646 
-652 EINQVISEYTK
+652 
-663 EYAKKNLMENEMPR
+663 
-677 MFITLEKQ
+677 
-685 LGETEAGSDAEKEI
+685 
-699 KATLENLQKKRAD
+699 
-712 WYNSYNEEYFTN
+712 
-724 FEDKLQNAFENM
+724 
-736 GIKNLSYEGQEIV
+736 
-749 DRLMGE
+749 
-755 IQNSSFS
+755 
-762 FAQNYEQA
+762 
-770 YIKKAIEELKKEGQM
+770 
-785 IQGDYITTSDAW
+785 
-797 NKNLKGKINKQNPIG
+797 
-812 DVQKQ
+812 
-817 NILDFQ
+817 
-823 NLLEQISED
+823 
-832 IKLENTKEDV
+832 DV
-842 AALVSSV
+842 AALTS
-849 STLVS
+849 
-854 TGISLSGVIKTIKDD
+854 SLSALSNAGIA
-869 TLTLGDKLS
+869 TLGIINSLKDGTFEWS
-878 QILPVAGVTLTQI
+878 QALPAAGVTLTQMA
-891 IMNWKNFGTG
+891 MNLKNFGPG
-901 LETVTKSMVKFAK
+901 LEVVTKSMLKFAK
-914 TNHNVISLQTTKGIP
+914 ANKNVVNLQTTKGIP
-929 AFMQA
+929 AFAKA

-942 VAIGSTTVA
+942 VAIAGTTMA

-961 VVAAIGLLIYAL
+961 GVLAIGLLVAAI
-973 IKLSN
+973 IKWNN
-978 RQKDDLDSAKK
+978 RQKDALEAAKK

-997 YNTLTKEANE
+997 YNTLTAAANE
-1007 FKKSISD
+1007 FKQSISNYD
-1014 YNKAI
+1014 QAI
-1019 KALKNLKEGTDEYK
+1019 KVLKNLKEGTDEYK
-1033 TSLEAVNEQAKQ
+1033 DSLKKVNEQAKL
-1045 LIETYGL
+1045 LIENYGL
-1052 WNNYVMKNGVITID
+1052 WDKYSIKNGVITINVEEL
-1066 SEKIEDIQSQ
+1066 EKIQSQ
-1076 KNQQALTAEGL
+1076 KDQQALTAESM
-1087 LYGSKMIQDRS
+1087 LYSTKIIQNKKQQDYDFDELRDKIYYRS
-1098 QQIYDTSRLQKKTGL
+1098 HETGAKI
-1113 YYQGVNYRN
+1113 N
-1122 GEDTITHIIKD
+1122 
-1133 INAEREK
+1133 INANKLRQVLDAIEKERSKSKADELFK
-1140 TGTNEIFARE
+1140 E
-1150 DGLRDFIQTTY
+1150 DG
-1161 AGNNVLL
+1161 
-1168 SYTDTIVENKAAF
+1168 AF
-1181 ESLADSVREAK
+1181 ERFILDIETGEFALNSYNEALIKNK
-1192 KANEYYADQLNIS
+1192 KNIEKYFDDRKEEQESEKYYADQLNIS

-1213 KITELAT
+1213 KITKLAV
-1220 NEDGDVNEGR
+1220 NENGDVNEGR

-1255 RIAGSTGK
+1255 KIAGSTGK
-1263 QWEQEAF
+1263 QWEAEF
-1270 KGNRNAE
+1270 LNGDKNAE
-1277 VQTLA
+1277 VQRLA
-1282 EEYGYL
+1282 EKYGYL
-1288 DKGEFEKRFGR
+1288 DEGEFKKRFGR
-1299 SLVNDDS
+1299 SLVDDKS
-1306 NENLLKLYAEQ
+1306 DENLLKLYAEQ
-1317 IAGLSPEEVASL
+1317 IVGLSPEKVANL
-1329 TMSKGNLVDAQ
+1329 TMSKGNLVDDQ
-1340 GKTVVAGSTAAERGL
+1340 GQTIVAGSTAAERGL

-1370 DVFSGEEDAEKQLI
+1370 DVFSGEEDAEKQLVKI
-1384 KVETF
+1384 ETF

-1397 KKASIDYTDT
+1397 KKTSIDYTDT

-1413 NEKGE
+1413 NEEGK

-1457 TAWGNGET
+1457 TAWSNGET

-1514 LESYYEELKM
+1514 LENYYEELKM

-1553 EQQTDIAK
+1553 EQQTDMAK

-1571 EIVNKLANNPSDAEK
+1571 EIVDKLATNPSDEEK
-1586 VKLEL
+1586 IKLEL

-1597 DTLNKQIK
+1597 NILNEQIK
-1605 DYSDKGNQIKVQV
+1605 DYSNKGNEIKVQV

-1634 EFGNIQNLLSDDLEL
+1634 EFGNIQDLLSDDLEL
-1649 TFAEAQNIIDSGY
+1649 TFAEAQNIIDNGY

-1697 SKEKDIKEL
+1697 SKQTKIQEL
-1706 EASNIK
+1706 EDSNIM

-1723 QQALEKALT
+1723 QQALEKALI
-1732 AETEAEKIQF
+1732 AETEDEKIQF

-1761 KEIEANDIKNGKL
+1761 KEVEANDIKNGKL

-1791 DLKNQDSYLEQM
+1791 DLKNQDSYLDQM

-1867 TETKLNKLKDELSEM
+1867 TETKLDKLKDELSKMVNE
-1882 IKDAKENTK
+1882 AKENTK
-1891 KDEIFNLDKVIEARK
+1891 KNETFNLDKVIEARK
-1906 RAVEAEMKIIKDQ
+1906 KAVEAEMDMIKDQ

-1938 SARKTAGTKE
+1938 GARKTAGVTTKE

-2067 AKNSISNLLSQEEND
+2067 AKTSISNLLSQEEND

-2094 TLMTQDIPSWEDS
+2094 TLMTQDIPSWEDNM
-2107 ITEALDNVLEI
+2107 TEALDNILEI

-2125 NIELRLDIAEGVRD
+2125 NIELRLDMAEGMRD

-2145 TIIDE
+2145 TIIDGV
-2150 IKDDD
+2150 KDDD

-2167 YSYYNDEGIGAVQA
+2167 YSYYNEEGIGAVQA

-2189 LFELREMD
+2189 LFELKEMD
-2197 KGFTSDFYGEDRA
+2197 KGFASDFYGEDRA
-2210 NALEDLEKYYKQL
+2210 SALEDLEKYYKQL

-2242 DMMDKAKEDF
+2242 DMMDKAQEDF

-2289 QKLEDNYNSQLDF
+2289 QKLENNYNSQLDF
-2302 QKQQVDFWRE
+2302 QKQQVDFWKE
-2312 QMDSAEEG
+2312 QMDSADEG

-2331 TAAVTDW
+2331 TAAVSDW

-2424 NDLMTKELAALKEKD
+2424 NDLMTKELAALREKD

-2572 NLHESAFE
+2572 NLYESAFE

-2651 EEIEASAEV
+2651 EKIEASAEV
-2660 AFDKVYNGED
+2660 AFDEVYNGED
-2670 RVIEQTRDLISEN
+2670 KVIEQTRDLINEN

-2703 LDELLNKYKEVTA
+2703 LDELLDKYKEVTA
-2716 AAKETAQAGYEYKY
+2716 AAKETAQAGYEYNY
-2730 NEDSSNDKTYNDS
+2730 EENSNNDKPYNDS

-2754 RQHRNI
+2754 RQHGNI

-2798 AGDSDAAYIV
+2798 AGDSDATYIV

-2821 FLRSRTRKF
+2821 FLRNKGF
-2830 ATGGYTGNWAGNEGK
+2830 ATGGYTGNWAGNNGK

-2897 VGNTNGFTD
+2897 VGNANGFTD

>member
-1 MASKKK
+1 MLKSLSGSAE
-7 IDIELSFTSNY
+7 DIFSEESS
-18 TKLKEVEDALYVIQE
+18 LKEKYYKVKPTMTEERQKTV
-33 KADSI
+33 
-38 SSKGIPLDNNLQ
+38 DNLFEQ
-50 ASVEAAK
+50 LSPSLK
-57 TLQKIL
+57 KQ
-63 NSSWNTKLGQLDLTK
+63 GQ
-78 FNKSIE
+78 
-84 ESFGSIQGLRED
+84 
-96 LTRSGEI
+96 
-103 GEKAFYKT
+103 
-111 ANAVLK
+111 
-117 TNTQMKQSNKLLNDL
+117 LNDL
-132 ATSMSNTIKWGLTS
+132 KKLILKYSEEGANMEDIFSSIEDIFKSQLLGKNARPKMMQQDLQALIEGMENGLSDQKEGSLGSFLSNFIDDMLFMEDQLERSRKISAEYSAQIQLKEKSKMTPENKAEL
-146 GVFNTLTNSVQQ
+146 NTLRETNKLVEDISKENTLEYMNSKENFENKLYSAFKEQGINIENLFPEQQKIIDNFVDEISNKRVSGQEQYEKILAETIDRLKKVEVQVTEDLQSGQELEGELKEDFKGKSFNNVQQ
-158 AWNYSLK
+158 ENETNVK
-165 LDSSLNDIRI
+165 
-175 VTGNSADEMERFARI
+175 
-190 ANTAAKQLGASTLDY
+190 
-205 TKAALIY
+205 TKTHSI
-212 YQQGLSE
+212 
-219 EDVQARANTTLK
+219 
-231 VANVTGQSGNA
+231 
-242 VSEQLTAV
+242 
-250 WNGYKVSAA
+250 
-259 EAEQYIDKLSA
+259 
-270 VAAATASD
+270 
-278 LEELSTGMG
+278 G
-287 KVASAANSMGVD
+287 K
-299 IDQLNAQLATIISV
+299 IIS
-313 TRQAPESVG
+313 
-322 TALKTI
+322 L
-328 FARMTDIEAGTE
+328 
-340 ENGVTLG
+340 
-347 KYTAEMAAMGVRVLD
+347 
-362 SSNKLRN
+362 
-369 MGDVIEEVG
+369 
-378 SKWNT
+378 
-383 FTREQQVALAQTM
+383 
-396 AGTRQ
+396 
-401 YNNLIALF
+401 
-409 DNWDMYTDAIE
+409 
-420 TSKNSTGELQ
+420 
-430 KQQDI
+430 
-435 YMESTE
+435 ESTE
-441 AHLQQLRTE
+441 KEVA
-450 AEKTYKI
+450 A
-457 LFDDTAIKTMT
+457 
-468 KSLTGLLNLFNNFLS
+468 LT
-483 GLGGGLSSL
+483 SSL
-492 SFLGLGAANIFSSQ
+492 SALSNAGIATL
-506 ISEGII
+506 GII
-512 TNQYNKQ
+512 NSL
-519 REKQKRKDQ
+519 KDGTFE
-528 VAKKDWFDKGSI
+528 W
-540 TNINSSIP
+540 
-548 ELTDYQLSKT
+548 
-558 EVDLYKR
+558 
-565 FNELSGELSPET
+565 
-577 SQKIEKMFEKL
+577 SQ
-588 ETPRKN
+588 
-594 LGDINTVVDALS
+594 ALP
-606 RYQSGTQIE
+606 
-615 DGVAEG
+615 A
-621 NAKAFQSFLDDMSQK
+621 
-636 QSTTEDLAFF
+636 
-646 LEDKNN
+646 
-652 EINQVISEYTK
+652 
-663 EYAKKNLMENEMPR
+663 
-677 MFITLEKQ
+677 
-685 LGETEAGSDAEKEI
+685 
-699 KATLENLQKKRAD
+699 
-712 WYNSYNEEYFTN
+712 
-724 FEDKLQNAFENM
+724 
-736 GIKNLSYEGQEIV
+736 
-749 DRLMGE
+749 
-755 IQNSSFS
+755 
-762 FAQNYEQA
+762 
-770 YIKKAIEELKKEGQM
+770 
-785 IQGDYITTSDAW
+785 
-797 NKNLKGKINKQNPIG
+797 
-812 DVQKQ
+812 
-817 NILDFQ
+817 
-823 NLLEQISED
+823 
-832 IKLENTKEDV
+832 
-842 AALVSSV
+842 
-849 STLVS
+849 
-854 TGISLSGVIKTIKDD
+854 
-869 TLTLGDKLS
+869 
-878 QILPVAGVTLTQI
+878 AGVTLTQMA
-891 IMNWKNFGTG
+891 MNLKNFGPG
-901 LETVTKSMVKFAK
+901 LEVVTKSMLKFAK
-914 TNHNVISLQTTKGIP
+914 ANKNVVNLQTTKGIP
-929 AFMQA
+929 AFAKA

-942 VAIGSTTVA
+942 VAIAGTTMA

-961 VVAAIGLLIYAL
+961 GVLAIGLLVAAI
-973 IKLSN
+973 IKWNN
-978 RQKDDLDSAKK
+978 RQKDALEAAKK
-989 QTAALQEN
+989 QTAVLQEN
-997 YNTLTKEANE
+997 YNTLTAAANE
-1007 FKKSISD
+1007 FKQSISNYD
-1014 YNKAI
+1014 QAI

-1033 TSLEAVNEQAKQ
+1033 DSLKKVNEQAKI
-1045 LIETYGL
+1045 LIENYGL
-1052 WNNYVMKNGVITID
+1052 WDKYSIKNGVITINVEEL
-1066 SEKIEDIQSQ
+1066 EKIQSQ
-1076 KNQQALTAEGL
+1076 KDQQALTAESM
-1087 LYGSKMIQDRS
+1087 LYSAKIIQNKK
-1098 QQIYDTSRLQKKTGL
+1098 QQDDDFNELRNKISFRNANGYGKT
-1113 YYQGVNYRN
+1113 
-1122 GEDTITHIIKD
+1122 TITEDNLNQILNIIKEERSKYKAD
-1133 INAEREK
+1133 ELFEKDGIFENFLQELAEINKENPRAYWTVKSFSNELIKNKKNIKKYLDDRKEK
-1140 TGTNEIFARE
+1140 GK
-1150 DGLRDFIQTTY
+1150 
-1161 AGNNVLL
+1161 
-1168 SYTDTIVENKAAF
+1168 S
-1181 ESLADSVREAK
+1181 K
-1192 KANEYYADQLNIS
+1192 KYYADQLNIS

-1213 KITELAT
+1213 KITELAK
-1220 NEDGDVNEGR
+1220 NENGDVNEGR

-1241 EIQRINREHIASET
+1241 EIQRINREHIASEIK
-1255 RIAGSTGK
+1255 IAGSTGK
-1263 QWEQEAF
+1263 QWEAEF
-1270 KGNRNAE
+1270 LNGDKNAE
-1277 VQTLA
+1277 VQRLA
-1282 EEYGYL
+1282 EKYGYL
-1288 DKGEFEKRFGR
+1288 DEGEFKKRFGR
-1299 SLVNDDS
+1299 SLVDDKS
-1306 NENLLKLYAEQ
+1306 DENLLKLYAEQ
-1317 IAGLSPEEVASL
+1317 IMGLSPEKVANL
-1329 TMSKGNLVDAQ
+1329 TMSKGSLVDDQ
-1340 GKTVVAGSTAAERGL
+1340 GQTIVAGSTAAERGL

-1370 DVFSGEEDAEKQLI
+1370 DVFSGKEDAEKQLVKI
-1384 KVETF
+1384 ETF

-1397 KKASIDYTDT
+1397 KKTSIDYTDT

-1413 NEKGE
+1413 NEEGK

-1439 SDKEIQEYFGIDD
+1439 NDKEIQEYFGIDD

-1457 TAWGNGET
+1457 TAWSNGET

-1514 LESYYEELKM
+1514 LENYYEELKM

-1535 ALREAREREE
+1535 VLREAREREE

-1553 EQQTDIAK
+1553 EQRVNSAIKIA
-1561 KIVQTKKEMQ
+1561 QTKKEMQ
-1571 EIVNKLANNPSDAEK
+1571 EIVNELANNPSEERQA
-1586 VKLEL
+1586 VLEL

-1597 DTLNKQIK
+1597 ETLNEQIK
-1605 DYSDKGNQIKVQV
+1605 EFSDKGNQIRVQV

-1634 EFGNIQNLLSDDLEL
+1634 EFGNIQDLLSDDLEL
-1649 TFAEAQNIIDSGY
+1649 TFDEAQKIIDSGY

-1697 SKEKDIKEL
+1697 SKQTKIQEL
-1706 EASNIK
+1706 EDSNIM

-1732 AETEAEKIQF
+1732 AETETEKIQF

-1761 KEIEANDIKNGKL
+1761 KEVEANDIKNGKL
-1774 STQEE
+1774 SIQEE

-1791 DLKNQDSYLEQM
+1791 DLKNQDSYLDQM

-1867 TETKLNKLKDELSEM
+1867 TETKLDKLKDELSKM
-1882 IKDAKENTK
+1882 VNDAKK
-1891 KDEIFNLDKVIEARK
+1891 GVKDNEVFNLDKVIEARK
-1906 RAVEAEMKIIKDQ
+1906 KAVEAEMDMIKDQ

-1938 SARKTAGTKE
+1938 GARKTAGATTKE

-2094 TLMTQDIPSWEDS
+2094 TLMTQDIPSWEDNM
-2107 ITEALDNVLEI
+2107 TEALDNILEI

-2125 NIELRLDIAEGVRD
+2125 NIELRLDMAEGMRD

-2145 TIIDE
+2145 TIIDGV
-2150 IKDDD
+2150 KDDD

-2167 YSYYNDEGIGAVQA
+2167 YSYYNEEGIGAVQA

-2197 KGFTSDFYGEDRA
+2197 KGFASDFYGEDRA
-2210 NALEDLEKYYKQL
+2210 SALEDLEKYYKQL

-2242 DMMDKAKEDF
+2242 DMMDKAQEDF

-2289 QKLEDNYNSQLDF
+2289 QKLENNYNSQLDF

-2312 QMDSAEEG
+2312 QMDSADEG

-2331 TAAVTDW
+2331 TAAVSDW

-2424 NDLMTKELAALKEKD
+2424 NDLMTKELTALREKD

-2466 QNKTSMRLR
+2466 QNKTSMRFR

-2486 VANEDDIAKAE
+2486 VANEDDIVKAE

-2572 NLHESAFE
+2572 NLYESAFE

-2651 EEIEASAEV
+2651 EKIEASAEV
-2660 AFDKVYNGED
+2660 AFDEVYNGED
-2670 RVIEQTRDLISEN
+2670 KVIEQTRDLINEN

-2703 LDELLNKYKEVTA
+2703 LDELLDKYKEVTA

-2730 NEDSSNDKTYNDS
+2730 NEDSSNDKPYNDS

-2754 RQHRNI
+2754 RQHGNI

-2814 KENFTDE
+2814 KENFTDK
-2821 FLRSRTRKF
+2821 FLRNKGF
-2830 ATGGYTGNWAGNEGK
+2830 ATGGYTGNWTGNNGK

-2897 VGNTNGFTD
+2897 VGNANGFTD

>member
-1 MASKKK
+1 MLKSLSGSAE
-7 IDIELSFTSNY
+7 DIFSEESS
-18 TKLKEVEDALYVIQE
+18 LKEKYYKVKPTMTEERQKTV
-33 KADSI
+33 
-38 SSKGIPLDNNLQ
+38 DNLFEQ
-50 ASVEAAK
+50 LSPSLK
-57 TLQKIL
+57 KQ
-63 NSSWNTKLGQLDLTK
+63 GQ
-78 FNKSIE
+78 
-84 ESFGSIQGLRED
+84 
-96 LTRSGEI
+96 
-103 GEKAFYKT
+103 
-111 ANAVLK
+111 
-117 TNTQMKQSNKLLNDL
+117 LNDL
-132 ATSMSNTIKWGLTS
+132 KKLILKYSEEGANMEDIFSSIEDIFKSQLLGKNARPKMMQQDLQALIEGMENGLSDQKEGSLGSFLSNFIDDMLFMEDQLERSRKISAEYSAQIQLKEKSKMTPENKAEL
-146 GVFNTLTNSVQQ
+146 NTLRETNKLVEDISKENTLEYMNSKENFENKLYSAFKEQGINIENLFPEQQKIIDNLVDVISNKRVSGQEQYEKILAETIDRLKKVEVQVTEDLQRGQELKEELEGDFKGKSFNNVQQ
-158 AWNYSLK
+158 ENETNVK
-165 LDSSLNDIRI
+165 
-175 VTGNSADEMERFARI
+175 
-190 ANTAAKQLGASTLDY
+190 
-205 TKAALIY
+205 TKTHSI
-212 YQQGLSE
+212 
-219 EDVQARANTTLK
+219 
-231 VANVTGQSGNA
+231 
-242 VSEQLTAV
+242 
-250 WNGYKVSAA
+250 
-259 EAEQYIDKLSA
+259 
-270 VAAATASD
+270 
-278 LEELSTGMG
+278 G
-287 KVASAANSMGVD
+287 K
-299 IDQLNAQLATIISV
+299 IIS
-313 TRQAPESVG
+313 
-322 TALKTI
+322 L
-328 FARMTDIEAGTE
+328 
-340 ENGVTLG
+340 
-347 KYTAEMAAMGVRVLD
+347 
-362 SSNKLRN
+362 
-369 MGDVIEEVG
+369 
-378 SKWNT
+378 
-383 FTREQQVALAQTM
+383 
-396 AGTRQ
+396 
-401 YNNLIALF
+401 
-409 DNWDMYTDAIE
+409 
-420 TSKNSTGELQ
+420 
-430 KQQDI
+430 
-435 YMESTE
+435 ESTE
-441 AHLQQLRTE
+441 
-450 AEKTYKI
+450 K
-457 LFDDTAIKTMT
+457 
-468 KSLTGLLNLFNNFLS
+468 
-483 GLGGGLSSL
+483 
-492 SFLGLGAANIFSSQ
+492 
-506 ISEGII
+506 
-512 TNQYNKQ
+512 
-519 REKQKRKDQ
+519 
-528 VAKKDWFDKGSI
+528 
-540 TNINSSIP
+540 
-548 ELTDYQLSKT
+548 
-558 EVDLYKR
+558 
-565 FNELSGELSPET
+565 
-577 SQKIEKMFEKL
+577 
-588 ETPRKN
+588 
-594 LGDINTVVDALS
+594 
-606 RYQSGTQIE
+606 
-615 DGVAEG
+615 
-621 NAKAFQSFLDDMSQK
+621 
-636 QSTTEDLAFF
+636 
-646 LEDKNN
+646 
-652 EINQVISEYTK
+652 
-663 EYAKKNLMENEMPR
+663 
-677 MFITLEKQ
+677 
-685 LGETEAGSDAEKEI
+685 
-699 KATLENLQKKRAD
+699 
-712 WYNSYNEEYFTN
+712 
-724 FEDKLQNAFENM
+724 
-736 GIKNLSYEGQEIV
+736 
-749 DRLMGE
+749 
-755 IQNSSFS
+755 
-762 FAQNYEQA
+762 
-770 YIKKAIEELKKEGQM
+770 
-785 IQGDYITTSDAW
+785 
-797 NKNLKGKINKQNPIG
+797 
-812 DVQKQ
+812 
-817 NILDFQ
+817 
-823 NLLEQISED
+823 
-832 IKLENTKEDV
+832 DV
-842 AALVSSV
+842 AALTS
-849 STLVS
+849 
-854 TGISLSGVIKTIKDD
+854 SLSALSNAGIA
-869 TLTLGDKLS
+869 TLGIINSLKDGTFEWS
-878 QILPVAGVTLTQI
+878 QALPAAGVTLTQMA
-891 IMNWKNFGTG
+891 MNLKNFGPG
-901 LETVTKSMVKFAK
+901 LEVVTKSLLKFAK
-914 TNHNVISLQTTKGIP
+914 ANKNIVNLQTTKGIP
-929 AFMQA
+929 AFAKA

-942 VAIGSTTVA
+942 VAIAGTTMA
-951 MGTLIGVIGG
+951 MGTLIGVIGAG
-961 VVAAIGLLIYAL
+961 AAAIGLLIYAL
-973 IKLSN
+973 IKLNN

-1033 TSLEAVNEQAKQ
+1033 TSLEAVNEQARQ

-1052 WNNYVMKNGVITID
+1052 WDNYIIKNGIITID
-1066 SEKIEDIQSQ
+1066 PDKIEEVQSQ
-1076 KNQQALTAEGL
+1076 KDQQALTAEGL
-1087 LYGSKMIQDRS
+1087 LYGSKMVQDRS
-1098 QQIYDTSRLQKKTGL
+1098 QQKYDTSRLQKKTGL
-1113 YYQGVNYRN
+1113 YYQGVNYKN
-1122 GEDTITHIIKD
+1122 GEDTITRIIKD

-1168 SYTDTIVENKAAF
+1168 SYTDTIIENKTAF
-1181 ESLADSVREAK
+1181 ESLANSVKEAE

-1213 KITELAT
+1213 KITKLAT
-1220 NEDGDVNEGR
+1220 NENGDVNEGR

-1255 RIAGSTGK
+1255 KIAGSTGK
-1263 QWEQEAF
+1263 QWEAEFLQ
-1270 KGNRNAE
+1270 GNRNAE
-1277 VQTLA
+1277 VQRLA
-1282 EEYGYL
+1282 EKYGYL
-1288 DKGEFEKRFGR
+1288 DEGEFKKRFGR
-1299 SLVNDDS
+1299 SLVDDDS

-1317 IAGLSPEEVASL
+1317 IKGLSPEKIANL
-1329 TMSKGNLVDAQ
+1329 TMSKGNLVDDQ
-1340 GKTVVAGSTAAERGL
+1340 GQTIVAGSTAAERGL

-1370 DVFSGEEDAEKQLI
+1370 DVFSGKEDAEKQLVKI
-1384 KVETF
+1384 ETF

-1397 KKASIDYTDT
+1397 KKTSIDYTDT

-1413 NEKGE
+1413 NEEGK

-1439 SDKEIQEYFGIDD
+1439 NDKEIQEYFGIDD

-1457 TAWGNGET
+1457 TAWSNGET

-1487 KEKTTALSDVLTT
+1487 KEKTTALSDILIT

-1514 LESYYEELKM
+1514 LENYYEELKM

-1553 EQQTDIAK
+1553 EQQTDMAK

-1571 EIVNKLANNPSDAEK
+1571 EIVDKLATNPSDEEK
-1586 VKLEL
+1586 IKLEL

-1597 DTLNKQIK
+1597 NILNEQIK
-1605 DYSDKGNQIKVQV
+1605 DYSNKGNEIKIQV

-1649 TFAEAQNIIDSGY
+1649 TFDEAQKIIDNGY

-1674 QTIKI
+1674 KTIKI

-1697 SKEKDIKEL
+1697 SKQTKIQEL
-1706 EASNIK
+1706 EDSNIM

-1732 AETEAEKIQF
+1732 AETETEKIQF

-1761 KEIEANDIKNGKL
+1761 KEVEANDIKNGKL
-1774 STQEE
+1774 SIQEE

-1791 DLKNQDSYLEQM
+1791 DLKNQDSYLDQM

-1867 TETKLNKLKDELSEM
+1867 TETKLDKLKDELSEM
-1882 IKDAKENTK
+1882 INEAKENTK
-1891 KDEIFNLDKVIEARK
+1891 KNETFNLDKVIEARK
-1906 RAVEAEMKIIKDQ
+1906 KAVEAEMDMIKDQ

-1938 SARKTAGTKE
+1938 GARKTAGATTKE

-2003 ADAIQRKIKVNAEY
+2003 ADAIQRKIKINAEY

-2094 TLMTQDIPSWEDS
+2094 TLMTQDIPSWEDNM
-2107 ITEALDNVLEI
+2107 TEALDNILEI

-2125 NIELRLDIAEGVRD
+2125 NIELRLDMAEGMRD

-2145 TIIDE
+2145 TIIDGV
-2150 IKDDD
+2150 KDDD

-2167 YSYYNDEGIGAVQA
+2167 YSYYNEEGIGAVQA

-2197 KGFTSDFYGEDRA
+2197 KGFASDFYGEDRA
-2210 NALEDLEKYYKQL
+2210 SALEDLEKYYKQL

-2242 DMMDKAKEDF
+2242 DMMDKAQEDF

-2289 QKLEDNYNSQLDF
+2289 QKLENNYNSQLDF

-2312 QMDSAEEG
+2312 QMDSADEG

-2331 TAAVTDW
+2331 TAAVSDW

-2410 AIDNTDSVSAQRKL
+2410 AIDNTDNVSAQRKL
-2424 NDLMTKELAALKEKD
+2424 NDLMTKELAALREKD

-2543 ERAKKE
+2543 ERAKRE

-2572 NLHESAFE
+2572 NLYESAFE

-2651 EEIEASAEV
+2651 EKIEASAEV

-2670 RVIEQTRDLISEN
+2670 KVIEQTRDLINEN

-2703 LDELLNKYKEVTA
+2703 LDELLDKYKEVTA

-2730 NEDSSNDKTYNDS
+2730 NEDSNNDKPYNDS

-2754 RQHRNI
+2754 RQHGNI

-2798 AGDSDAAYIV
+2798 AGDSDASYIV

-2821 FLRSRTRKF
+2821 FLRNKGF
-2830 ATGGYTGNWAGNEGK
+2830 ATGGYTGNWAGNNGK

-2897 VGNTNGFTD
+2897 VGNANGFTD
-2906 TLEQNVHIEAVF
+2906 TLEQNVYIEAVF

>member
-1 MASKKK
+1 MLKSLSGSAE
-7 IDIELSFTSNY
+7 DIFSEESS
-18 TKLKEVEDALYVIQE
+18 LKEKYYKVKPTMTEERQKTV
-33 KADSI
+33 
-38 SSKGIPLDNNLQ
+38 DNLFEQ
-50 ASVEAAK
+50 LSPSLK
-57 TLQKIL
+57 KQ
-63 NSSWNTKLGQLDLTK
+63 GQ
-78 FNKSIE
+78 
-84 ESFGSIQGLRED
+84 
-96 LTRSGEI
+96 
-103 GEKAFYKT
+103 
-111 ANAVLK
+111 
-117 TNTQMKQSNKLLNDL
+117 LNDL
-132 ATSMSNTIKWGLTS
+132 KKLILKYSEEGANMEDIFSSIEDIFKSQLLGKNARPKMMQQDLQALIEGMESGLSDQKEGSLGNFLSNFIDDMLFMEDQLERSRKISAEYSAQIQLKEKSKMTPENKAEL
-146 GVFNTLTNSVQQ
+146 NTLRETNKLVEDISKENTFEYMNSKENFENKLYSAFKEQGINIENLFPEQQ
-158 AWNYSLK
+158 KIIDNL
-165 LDSSLNDIRI
+165 
-175 VTGNSADEMERFARI
+175 V
-190 ANTAAKQLGASTLDY
+190 
-205 TKAALIY
+205 
-212 YQQGLSE
+212 
-219 EDVQARANTTLK
+219 DVISNKR
-231 VANVTGQSGNA
+231 VSGQ
-242 VSEQLTAV
+242 
-250 WNGYKVSAA
+250 
-259 EAEQYIDKLSA
+259 EQYEKILAETIDRLKK
-270 VAAATASD
+270 VEVQVTED
-278 LEELSTGMG
+278 LQRGQELKGELGEDFKG
-287 KVASAANSMGVD
+287 KSFNDLQQENETNVKTKTHSIGK
-299 IDQLNAQLATIISV
+299 IIS
-313 TRQAPESVG
+313 
-322 TALKTI
+322 L
-328 FARMTDIEAGTE
+328 
-340 ENGVTLG
+340 
-347 KYTAEMAAMGVRVLD
+347 
-362 SSNKLRN
+362 
-369 MGDVIEEVG
+369 
-378 SKWNT
+378 
-383 FTREQQVALAQTM
+383 
-396 AGTRQ
+396 
-401 YNNLIALF
+401 
-409 DNWDMYTDAIE
+409 
-420 TSKNSTGELQ
+420 
-430 KQQDI
+430 
-435 YMESTE
+435 ESTE
-441 AHLQQLRTE
+441 
-450 AEKTYKI
+450 K
-457 LFDDTAIKTMT
+457 
-468 KSLTGLLNLFNNFLS
+468 
-483 GLGGGLSSL
+483 
-492 SFLGLGAANIFSSQ
+492 
-506 ISEGII
+506 
-512 TNQYNKQ
+512 
-519 REKQKRKDQ
+519 
-528 VAKKDWFDKGSI
+528 
-540 TNINSSIP
+540 
-548 ELTDYQLSKT
+548 
-558 EVDLYKR
+558 
-565 FNELSGELSPET
+565 
-577 SQKIEKMFEKL
+577 
-588 ETPRKN
+588 
-594 LGDINTVVDALS
+594 
-606 RYQSGTQIE
+606 
-615 DGVAEG
+615 
-621 NAKAFQSFLDDMSQK
+621 
-636 QSTTEDLAFF
+636 
-646 LEDKNN
+646 
-652 EINQVISEYTK
+652 
-663 EYAKKNLMENEMPR
+663 
-677 MFITLEKQ
+677 
-685 LGETEAGSDAEKEI
+685 
-699 KATLENLQKKRAD
+699 
-712 WYNSYNEEYFTN
+712 
-724 FEDKLQNAFENM
+724 
-736 GIKNLSYEGQEIV
+736 
-749 DRLMGE
+749 
-755 IQNSSFS
+755 
-762 FAQNYEQA
+762 
-770 YIKKAIEELKKEGQM
+770 
-785 IQGDYITTSDAW
+785 
-797 NKNLKGKINKQNPIG
+797 
-812 DVQKQ
+812 
-817 NILDFQ
+817 
-823 NLLEQISED
+823 
-832 IKLENTKEDV
+832 DV
-842 AALVSSV
+842 AALTS
-849 STLVS
+849 
-854 TGISLSGVIKTIKDD
+854 SLSALSNAGIA
-869 TLTLGDKLS
+869 TLGIINSLKDGTFEWS
-878 QILPVAGVTLTQI
+878 QALPAAGVTLTQMA
-891 IMNWKNFGTG
+891 MNLKNFGPG
-901 LETVTKSMVKFAK
+901 LEVVTKSILKFVKANK
-914 TNHNVISLQTTKGIP
+914 NVVNLQTTKGIP
-929 AFMQA
+929 AFA
-934 TKAFLGTK
+934 KAIKAFLGTK
-942 VAIGSTTVA
+942 VAIAGTTMA
-951 MGTLIGVIGG
+951 MGTLIGTIGAGIAVIGLL
-961 VVAAIGLLIYAL
+961 VAAI
-973 IKLSN
+973 IKWNN
-978 RQKDDLDSAKK
+978 RQKDALEAAKK

-997 YNTLTKEANE
+997 YNTLTAAANE
-1007 FKKSISD
+1007 FKQSISNYD
-1014 YNKAI
+1014 QAI

-1033 TSLEAVNEQAKQ
+1033 DSLKKVNEQAKI
-1045 LIETYGL
+1045 LIENYGL
-1052 WNNYVMKNGVITID
+1052 WDKFSIKNGVITINVEEL
-1066 SEKIEDIQSQ
+1066 EKIQSQ
-1076 KNQQALTAEGL
+1076 KDQQALTAESM
-1087 LYGSKMIQDRS
+1087 LYSAKTIQNIKQQNYDFDELIEKIYMKNDHGVITGYMYEDDFKPILEAIQKESEWYDADEFFKKDGVYEDFIHELAKTNSYVEAGSEALIAYK
-1098 QQIYDTSRLQKKTGL
+1098 
-1113 YYQGVNYRN
+1113 
-1122 GEDTITHIIKD
+1122 KD
-1133 INAEREK
+1133 IESYLNDRKEERESERYY
-1140 TGTNEIFARE
+1140 TEQNA
-1150 DGLRDFIQTTY
+1150 
-1161 AGNNVLL
+1161 L
-1168 SYTDTIVENKAAF
+1168 STVKN
-1181 ESLADSVREAK
+1181 R
-1192 KANEYYADQLNIS
+1192 
-1205 KIKSQYGE
+1205 YGE
-1213 KITELAT
+1213 TISEIA
-1220 NEDGDVNEGR
+1220 GEGNTKR
-1230 LNQIAQIINNS
+1230 EEQIAQILARDSLMQDIANKKIADIKELGSTPEDWNGEVLNGGKNKEVFEKIIKKGWFS
-1241 EIQRINREHIASET
+1241 KEELEKDLGYSIDELKGDETFFKAYAKKFTDFTEEQINRAIM
-1255 RIAGSTGK
+1255 K
-1263 QWEQEAF
+1263 
-1270 KGNRNAE
+1270 
-1277 VQTLA
+1277 
-1282 EEYGYL
+1282 
-1288 DKGEFEKRFGR
+1288 D
-1299 SLVNDDS
+1299 
-1306 NENLLKLYAEQ
+1306 
-1317 IAGLSPEEVASL
+1317 
-1329 TMSKGNLVDAQ
+1329 GNLYDVDT
-1340 GKTVVAGSTAAERGL
+1340 KTTLVEGSDKQERGL
-1355 VRSQIYNL
+1355 LRSNFNNY
-1363 ILKEYLE
+1363 YLE
-1370 DVFSGEEDAEKQLI
+1370 KYTNKKYANEMDTAVNKTSQTIETLI
-1384 KVETF
+1384 KGLQEVEKRTGT
-1389 MDKISDVK
+1389 
-1397 KKASIDYTDT
+1397 DYTDT

-1413 NEKGE
+1413 DKNKQ
-1418 FDFSDISNQ
+1418 FDFKDVSSQ
-1427 INLKERKALLGK
+1427 INLKERSKLLK
-1439 SDKEIQEYFGIDD
+1439 IANNPEELKKYFGFTD
-1452 DLLKQ
+1452 DLLNQVGWKS
-1457 TAWGNGET
+1457 AET
-1465 FAKAFKEGLEN
+1465 FANAFKEGLLD
-1476 TYDIDSYLTKV
+1476 TYDVDNYLTKV
-1487 KEKTTALSDVLTT
+1487 KERTKTLSDVLTT
-1500 YQSGKTPDQDQLTE
+1500 YQSGKTPEQDQLAG
-1514 LESYYEELKM
+1514 LENQYEELKM

-1553 EQQTDIAK
+1553 EQRVNSAIKIA
-1561 KIVQTKKEMQ
+1561 QTKKEMQ
-1571 EIVNKLANNPSDAEK
+1571 EIVNELANNPSEERQA
-1586 VKLEL
+1586 VLEL

-1597 DTLNKQIK
+1597 ETLNEQIK
-1605 DYSDKGNQIKVQV
+1605 EFSDKGNQIRVQV
-1618 RADLASD
+1618 RADLTSD

-1634 EFGNIQNLLSDDLEL
+1634 EFGNIQDLLSDDLEL
-1649 TFAEAQNIIDSGY
+1649 TFDEAQKIIDSGY

-1697 SKEKDIKEL
+1697 SKQTKIQEL
-1706 EASNIK
+1706 EDNNIM

-1732 AETEAEKIQF
+1732 TETEAEKIQF
-1742 LAQAMLLDEQY
+1742 LAQAMLLNEQY

-1761 KEIEANDIKNGKL
+1761 KEVEANDIKNGKL
-1774 STQEE
+1774 STQEK

-1791 DLKNQDSYLEQM
+1791 DLKNQDSYLDQM

-1867 TETKLNKLKDELSEM
+1867 TESKLDKLKDELSEM
-1882 IKDAKENTK
+1882 INDAKK
-1891 KDEIFNLDKVIEARK
+1891 GVKDNEVFNLDKVIEARK
-1906 RAVEAEMKIIKDQ
+1906 KAVEAEMDMIKDQ

-1938 SARKTAGTKE
+1938 GARKTAGATTKE

-2067 AKNSISNLLSQEEND
+2067 AKTSISNLLSQEEND

-2094 TLMTQDIPSWEDS
+2094 TLMTQDIPSWEDNM
-2107 ITEALDNVLEI
+2107 TEALDNILEI

-2125 NIELRLDIAEGVRD
+2125 NIELRLDMAEGMRD

-2145 TIIDE
+2145 TIIDGV
-2150 IKDDD
+2150 KDDD

-2167 YSYYNDEGIGAVQA
+2167 YSYYNEEGIGAVQA

-2189 LFELREMD
+2189 LFELKEMD
-2197 KGFTSDFYGEDRA
+2197 KGFASDFYGENRA
-2210 NALEDLEKYYKQL
+2210 SALEDLEKYYKQL

-2242 DMMDKAKEDF
+2242 DMMDKAQEDF

-2289 QKLEDNYNSQLDF
+2289 QKLENNYNSQLDF

-2312 QMDSAEEG
+2312 QMDSADEG

-2331 TAAVTDW
+2331 TAAVSDW

-2395 NAMYGIEQLASKYQQ
+2395 NAMYGIEQLAFKYQQ

-2424 NDLMTKELAALKEKD
+2424 NDLMTKELTALREKD

-2572 NLHESAFE
+2572 NLYESAFE

-2651 EEIEASAEV
+2651 ETIEASAEV

-2670 RVIEQTRDLISEN
+2670 KVIEQTRDLINEN

-2703 LDELLNKYKEVTA
+2703 LDELLDKYKEVTA
-2716 AAKETAQAGYEYKY
+2716 AAKETAQAGYEYNY
-2730 NEDSSNDKTYNDS
+2730 EENSNNDKPYNDS

-2754 RQHRNI
+2754 RQHGNI

-2814 KENFTDE
+2814 KENFTDK
-2821 FLRSRTRKF
+2821 FLRNKGF
-2830 ATGGYTGNWAGNEGK
+2830 ATGGYTGNWAGNNGK

-2871 RSINNAIGSSVLQQ
+2871 RNINNAIGSSVLQQ

-2897 VGNTNGFTD
+2897 VGNANGFTD

>member
-1 MASKKK
+1 MLKSLSGSAE
-7 IDIELSFTSNY
+7 DILSEESS
-18 TKLKEVEDALYVIQE
+18 LKEKYYKVKPTMTEERQKTV
-33 KADSI
+33 
-38 SSKGIPLDNNLQ
+38 DNLFEQ
-50 ASVEAAK
+50 LSPSLK
-57 TLQKIL
+57 KQ
-63 NSSWNTKLGQLDLTK
+63 GQ
-78 FNKSIE
+78 
-84 ESFGSIQGLRED
+84 
-96 LTRSGEI
+96 
-103 GEKAFYKT
+103 
-111 ANAVLK
+111 
-117 TNTQMKQSNKLLNDL
+117 LNDL
-132 ATSMSNTIKWGLTS
+132 KKLILKYSEEGANMEDIFSSIEDIFKSQLLGKNARPKMMQQDLQALIEGMENGLSDQKEGSLGSFLSNFIDDMLFMEDQLERSRKISAEYSAQIQLKEKSKMTPENKAEL
-146 GVFNTLTNSVQQ
+146 NTLRETNKLVEDISKENTFEYMNSKENFENKLYSAFKEQGINIENLFPEQQKIIDNLVDVISNKRVSGQEQYEKILTETIDRLKKVKVQVTEDLQKGQELEGELEGDFKGKSFNDVQQ
-158 AWNYSLK
+158 ENETNVK
-165 LDSSLNDIRI
+165 
-175 VTGNSADEMERFARI
+175 
-190 ANTAAKQLGASTLDY
+190 
-205 TKAALIY
+205 TKTHSI
-212 YQQGLSE
+212 
-219 EDVQARANTTLK
+219 
-231 VANVTGQSGNA
+231 
-242 VSEQLTAV
+242 
-250 WNGYKVSAA
+250 
-259 EAEQYIDKLSA
+259 
-270 VAAATASD
+270 
-278 LEELSTGMG
+278 G
-287 KVASAANSMGVD
+287 K
-299 IDQLNAQLATIISV
+299 IIS
-313 TRQAPESVG
+313 
-322 TALKTI
+322 L
-328 FARMTDIEAGTE
+328 
-340 ENGVTLG
+340 
-347 KYTAEMAAMGVRVLD
+347 
-362 SSNKLRN
+362 
-369 MGDVIEEVG
+369 
-378 SKWNT
+378 
-383 FTREQQVALAQTM
+383 
-396 AGTRQ
+396 
-401 YNNLIALF
+401 
-409 DNWDMYTDAIE
+409 
-420 TSKNSTGELQ
+420 
-430 KQQDI
+430 
-435 YMESTE
+435 ESTE
-441 AHLQQLRTE
+441 KDIA
-450 AEKTYKI
+450 A
-457 LFDDTAIKTMT
+457 
-468 KSLTGLLNLFNNFLS
+468 LT
-483 GLGGGLSSL
+483 SSL
-492 SFLGLGAANIFSSQ
+492 SALSNAGIATL
-506 ISEGII
+506 GII
-512 TNQYNKQ
+512 NSL
-519 REKQKRKDQ
+519 KDGTFE
-528 VAKKDWFDKGSI
+528 W
-540 TNINSSIP
+540 
-548 ELTDYQLSKT
+548 
-558 EVDLYKR
+558 
-565 FNELSGELSPET
+565 
-577 SQKIEKMFEKL
+577 SQ
-588 ETPRKN
+588 
-594 LGDINTVVDALS
+594 ALP
-606 RYQSGTQIE
+606 
-615 DGVAEG
+615 A
-621 NAKAFQSFLDDMSQK
+621 
-636 QSTTEDLAFF
+636 
-646 LEDKNN
+646 
-652 EINQVISEYTK
+652 
-663 EYAKKNLMENEMPR
+663 
-677 MFITLEKQ
+677 
-685 LGETEAGSDAEKEI
+685 
-699 KATLENLQKKRAD
+699 
-712 WYNSYNEEYFTN
+712 
-724 FEDKLQNAFENM
+724 
-736 GIKNLSYEGQEIV
+736 
-749 DRLMGE
+749 
-755 IQNSSFS
+755 
-762 FAQNYEQA
+762 
-770 YIKKAIEELKKEGQM
+770 
-785 IQGDYITTSDAW
+785 
-797 NKNLKGKINKQNPIG
+797 
-812 DVQKQ
+812 
-817 NILDFQ
+817 
-823 NLLEQISED
+823 
-832 IKLENTKEDV
+832 
-842 AALVSSV
+842 
-849 STLVS
+849 
-854 TGISLSGVIKTIKDD
+854 
-869 TLTLGDKLS
+869 
-878 QILPVAGVTLTQI
+878 AGVTLTQMA
-891 IMNWKNFGTG
+891 MNLKNFGPG
-901 LETVTKSMVKFAK
+901 LEVVTKSMLKFAK
-914 TNHNVISLQTTKGIP
+914 ANKNVVNLQTTKGIP
-929 AFMQA
+929 AFAKA

-942 VAIGSTTVA
+942 VAIAGTTMA
-951 MGTLIGVIGG
+951 MGTLISVIGAG
-961 VVAAIGLLIYAL
+961 AAAIGLLIYAL
-973 IKLSN
+973 IKLNN

-1014 YNKAI
+1014 YDKAI

-1033 TSLEAVNEQAKQ
+1033 TSLEAVNEQARQ

-1052 WNNYVMKNGVITID
+1052 WDNYIIKNGIITID
-1066 SEKIEDIQSQ
+1066 PDKIEEVQSQ
-1076 KNQQALTAEGL
+1076 KDQQALTAEGL
-1087 LYGSKMIQDRS
+1087 LYGSKMVQDRS
-1098 QQIYDTSRLQKKTGL
+1098 QQIYDISKLQKKTGL
-1113 YYQGVNYRN
+1113 YYQGVNYKN
-1122 GEDTITHIIKD
+1122 GEDTITRIIKD

-1168 SYTDTIVENKAAF
+1168 SYTDTIIENKTAF
-1181 ESLADSVREAK
+1181 ESLADSVKEAE

-1213 KITELAT
+1213 KITKLAT
-1220 NEDGDVNEGR
+1220 NENGDVNEGR

-1255 RIAGSTGK
+1255 KIAGSTGK
-1263 QWEQEAF
+1263 QWEAEFLQ
-1270 KGNRNAE
+1270 GNRNAE
-1277 VQTLA
+1277 VQRLA
-1282 EEYGYL
+1282 EKYGYL
-1288 DKGEFEKRFGR
+1288 DEGEFKKRFGR
-1299 SLVNDDS
+1299 SLVDDKS
-1306 NENLLKLYAEQ
+1306 DENLLKLYAEQ
-1317 IAGLSPEEVASL
+1317 IVGLSPEKVANL
-1329 TMSKGNLVDAQ
+1329 TMSKGNLVDDQ
-1340 GKTVVAGSTAAERGL
+1340 GQTIVAGSTAAERGL

-1370 DVFSGEEDAEKQLI
+1370 DVFSGEEDAEKQLVKI
-1384 KVETF
+1384 ETF

-1397 KKASIDYTDT
+1397 KKTSIDYTDT

-1413 NEKGE
+1413 NEEGE

-1457 TAWGNGET
+1457 TAWSNGET

-1514 LESYYEELKM
+1514 LENYYEELKM

-1553 EQQTDIAK
+1553 EQQMDMAK

-1571 EIVNKLANNPSDAEK
+1571 EIVDKLATNPSDEEK
-1586 VKLEL
+1586 IKLEL

-1597 DTLNKQIK
+1597 NILNEQIK
-1605 DYSDKGNQIKVQV
+1605 DYSNKGNEIKVQV

-1634 EFGNIQNLLSDDLEL
+1634 EFGNIQDLLSDDLEL
-1649 TFAEAQNIIDSGY
+1649 TFDEAQKIIDSGY

-1697 SKEKDIKEL
+1697 SKQTKIQEL
-1706 EASNIK
+1706 EDSNIM

-1742 LAQAMLLDEQY
+1742 LAQAMLLNEQY

-1761 KEIEANDIKNGKL
+1761 KEVEANDIKNGKL

-1791 DLKNQDSYLEQM
+1791 DLKNQDSYLDQM

-1867 TETKLNKLKDELSEM
+1867 TESKLDKLKDELSEM
-1882 IKDAKENTK
+1882 INDAKK
-1891 KDEIFNLDKVIEARK
+1891 GVKDNEVFNLDKVIEARK
-1906 RAVEAEMKIIKDQ
+1906 KAVEAEMDMIKDQ

-1938 SARKTAGTKE
+1938 GARKTAGATTKE

-2094 TLMTQDIPSWEDS
+2094 TLMTQDIPSWEDNM
-2107 ITEALDNVLEI
+2107 TEALDNILEI

-2125 NIELRLDIAEGVRD
+2125 NIELRLDMAEGMRD

-2145 TIIDE
+2145 TIIDGV
-2150 IKDDD
+2150 KDDD

-2167 YSYYNDEGIGAVQA
+2167 YSYYNEEGIGAVQA

-2197 KGFTSDFYGEDRA
+2197 KGFASDFYGEDRA
-2210 NALEDLEKYYKQL
+2210 SALEDLEKYYKQL

-2242 DMMDKAKEDF
+2242 DMMDKAQENF

-2289 QKLEDNYNSQLDF
+2289 QKLENNYNSQLDF

-2312 QMDSAEEG
+2312 QMDSADEG

-2331 TAAVTDW
+2331 TAAVSDW

-2424 NDLMTKELAALKEKD
+2424 NDLMTKELTALREKD

-2572 NLHESAFE
+2572 NLYESAFE

-2621 TFAGEGG
+2621 IFAGEGG

-2651 EEIEASAEV
+2651 EKIEASAEV

-2670 RVIEQTRDLISEN
+2670 KIIEQTRDLINEN

-2703 LDELLNKYKEVTA
+2703 LDELLDKYKEVTA
-2716 AAKETAQAGYEYKY
+2716 AAKETAQAGYEYNY
-2730 NEDSSNDKTYNDS
+2730 EENSNNDKPYNDS

-2754 RQHRNI
+2754 RQHGNI

-2821 FLRSRTRKF
+2821 FLRNKGF
-2830 ATGGYTGNWAGNEGK
+2830 ATGGYTGNWAGNNGK

-2885 AAQLSGNLAAAK
+2885 AAQLSGNLATAK
-2897 VGNTNGFTD
+2897 VGNANGFTD

>member
-1 MASKKK
+1 MLKSLSGSAE
-7 IDIELSFTSNY
+7 DIFSEESS
-18 TKLKEVEDALYVIQE
+18 LKEKYYKVKPTMTEERQKTV
-33 KADSI
+33 
-38 SSKGIPLDNNLQ
+38 DNLFEQ
-50 ASVEAAK
+50 LSPSLK
-57 TLQKIL
+57 KQ
-63 NSSWNTKLGQLDLTK
+63 GQ
-78 FNKSIE
+78 
-84 ESFGSIQGLRED
+84 
-96 LTRSGEI
+96 
-103 GEKAFYKT
+103 
-111 ANAVLK
+111 
-117 TNTQMKQSNKLLNDL
+117 LNDL
-132 ATSMSNTIKWGLTS
+132 KKLILKYSEEGANMEDIFSSIEDIFKSQLLGKNARPKMMQQDLQALIEGMENGLSDQKEGSLGSFLSNFIDDMLFMEDQLERSRKISAEYSAQIQLKEKSKMTPENKAEL
-146 GVFNTLTNSVQQ
+146 NTLRETNKLVEDISKENTLEYMNSKENFENKLYSAFKEQGINIENLFPEQQKIIDDLVDVISNKRVSGQEQYEKILAETIDRLKKVEVQVTEDLQTGQELEGELKGDFKGKSFNDVQQ
-158 AWNYSLK
+158 ENETNVK
-165 LDSSLNDIRI
+165 
-175 VTGNSADEMERFARI
+175 
-190 ANTAAKQLGASTLDY
+190 
-205 TKAALIY
+205 TKTHSI
-212 YQQGLSE
+212 
-219 EDVQARANTTLK
+219 
-231 VANVTGQSGNA
+231 
-242 VSEQLTAV
+242 
-250 WNGYKVSAA
+250 
-259 EAEQYIDKLSA
+259 
-270 VAAATASD
+270 
-278 LEELSTGMG
+278 G
-287 KVASAANSMGVD
+287 K
-299 IDQLNAQLATIISV
+299 IIS
-313 TRQAPESVG
+313 
-322 TALKTI
+322 L
-328 FARMTDIEAGTE
+328 
-340 ENGVTLG
+340 
-347 KYTAEMAAMGVRVLD
+347 
-362 SSNKLRN
+362 
-369 MGDVIEEVG
+369 
-378 SKWNT
+378 
-383 FTREQQVALAQTM
+383 
-396 AGTRQ
+396 
-401 YNNLIALF
+401 
-409 DNWDMYTDAIE
+409 
-420 TSKNSTGELQ
+420 
-430 KQQDI
+430 
-435 YMESTE
+435 ESTE
-441 AHLQQLRTE
+441 
-450 AEKTYKI
+450 K
-457 LFDDTAIKTMT
+457 
-468 KSLTGLLNLFNNFLS
+468 
-483 GLGGGLSSL
+483 
-492 SFLGLGAANIFSSQ
+492 
-506 ISEGII
+506 
-512 TNQYNKQ
+512 
-519 REKQKRKDQ
+519 
-528 VAKKDWFDKGSI
+528 
-540 TNINSSIP
+540 
-548 ELTDYQLSKT
+548 
-558 EVDLYKR
+558 
-565 FNELSGELSPET
+565 
-577 SQKIEKMFEKL
+577 
-588 ETPRKN
+588 
-594 LGDINTVVDALS
+594 
-606 RYQSGTQIE
+606 
-615 DGVAEG
+615 
-621 NAKAFQSFLDDMSQK
+621 
-636 QSTTEDLAFF
+636 
-646 LEDKNN
+646 
-652 EINQVISEYTK
+652 
-663 EYAKKNLMENEMPR
+663 
-677 MFITLEKQ
+677 
-685 LGETEAGSDAEKEI
+685 
-699 KATLENLQKKRAD
+699 
-712 WYNSYNEEYFTN
+712 
-724 FEDKLQNAFENM
+724 
-736 GIKNLSYEGQEIV
+736 
-749 DRLMGE
+749 
-755 IQNSSFS
+755 
-762 FAQNYEQA
+762 
-770 YIKKAIEELKKEGQM
+770 
-785 IQGDYITTSDAW
+785 
-797 NKNLKGKINKQNPIG
+797 
-812 DVQKQ
+812 
-817 NILDFQ
+817 
-823 NLLEQISED
+823 
-832 IKLENTKEDV
+832 DV
-842 AALVSSV
+842 AALTS
-849 STLVS
+849 
-854 TGISLSGVIKTIKDD
+854 SLSALSNAGIA
-869 TLTLGDKLS
+869 TLGIINSLKDGTFEWS
-878 QILPVAGVTLTQI
+878 QALPVAGVTLTQMA
-891 IMNWKNFGTG
+891 MNLKNFGPG
-901 LETVTKSMVKFAK
+901 LEVVTKSMLKFAK
-914 TNHNVISLQTTKGIP
+914 ANKNTINLQTTKGIP
-929 AFMQA
+929 AFA
-934 TKAFLGTK
+934 KAIKTFLGTK
-942 VAIGSTTVA
+942 VAIAGTTMA

-961 VVAAIGLLIYAL
+961 GIAVIGLLVAAI
-973 IKLSN
+973 IKWNN
-978 RQKDDLDSAKK
+978 RQKDALEAAKK

-997 YNTLTKEANE
+997 YNTLTAAANE

-1014 YNKAI
+1014 YDKAI
-1019 KALKNLKEGTDEYK
+1019 EALKNLKEGTDEYK
-1033 TSLEAVNEQAKQ
+1033 DSLKKVNEQAKL
-1045 LIETYGL
+1045 LIENYGL
-1052 WNNYVMKNGVITID
+1052 WDKFSIKNGVITINVEEL
-1066 SEKIEDIQSQ
+1066 EKIQSQ
-1076 KNQQALTAEGL
+1076 KDQQALTAESM
-1087 LYGSKMIQDRS
+1087 LYSAKTIQNIKQQNYDFDELIEKIYMKNDHGVITGYMYEDDFKPILEAIQKESEWYDADEFFKKDRVYEDF
-1098 QQIYDTSRLQKKTGL
+1098 IHELAKTGSYVEAGSEAL
-1113 YYQGVNYRN
+1113 IAYK
-1122 GEDTITHIIKD
+1122 KD
-1133 INAEREK
+1133 IESYLNDRKEERESERYYVEQN
-1140 TGTNEIFARE
+1140 T
-1150 DGLRDFIQTTY
+1150 
-1161 AGNNVLL
+1161 L
-1168 SYTDTIVENKAAF
+1168 STVKNK
-1181 ESLADSVREAK
+1181 
-1192 KANEYYADQLNIS
+1192 
-1205 KIKSQYGE
+1205 YGE
-1213 KITELAT
+1213 TISEIA
-1220 NEDGDVNEGR
+1220 GEGNTKR
-1230 LNQIAQIINNS
+1230 EEQIAQILARDSLMQDIANKKTADIKELGSTPEDWNGEILNGGKNKEVFEKIIKNGWFSKEELEKDLGYSIN
-1241 EIQRINREHIASET
+1241 ELKGDETFFKAYAKKFTDFKEEQINRAI
-1255 RIAGSTGK
+1255 IK
-1263 QWEQEAF
+1263 
-1270 KGNRNAE
+1270 
-1277 VQTLA
+1277 
-1282 EEYGYL
+1282 
-1288 DKGEFEKRFGR
+1288 D
-1299 SLVNDDS
+1299 
-1306 NENLLKLYAEQ
+1306 
-1317 IAGLSPEEVASL
+1317 
-1329 TMSKGNLVDAQ
+1329 GNLYDADT
-1340 GKTVVAGSTAAERGL
+1340 KTILVEGSDKQERGL
-1355 VRSQIYNL
+1355 LRSNFNNY
-1363 ILKEYLE
+1363 YLE
-1370 DVFSGEEDAEKQLI
+1370 KYANNKYANEMDTAVNKTSQTIETLI
-1384 KVETF
+1384 KGLQEVEKRTGTNY
-1389 MDKISDVK
+1389 I
-1397 KKASIDYTDT
+1397 DT

-1413 NEKGE
+1413 DTNKK
-1418 FDFSDISNQ
+1418 FDFKDVSSQ
-1427 INLKERKALLGK
+1427 INLKERSKLLK
-1439 SDKEIQEYFGIDD
+1439 IANNPEELKKYFGFTDN
-1452 DLLKQ
+1452 LLIQ
-1457 TAWGNGET
+1457 AGWGSAKT
-1465 FAKAFKEGLEN
+1465 FAEAFKEGLLD
-1476 TYDIDSYLTKV
+1476 TYDVDSYLTKV
-1487 KEKTTALSDVLTT
+1487 KERTKTLSDVLTT
-1500 YQSGKTPDQDQLTE
+1500 YQNGKTPEQDQLTG
-1514 LESYYEELKM
+1514 LENQYEELKM

-1553 EQQTDIAK
+1553 EQRANSAI
-1561 KIVQTKKEMQ
+1561 KIEQTKKEMQ
-1571 EIVNKLANNPSDAEK
+1571 EIVNELANNPSEERQA
-1586 VKLEL
+1586 VLEL

-1597 DTLNKQIK
+1597 ETLNEQIK
-1605 DYSDKGNQIKVQV
+1605 EFSNKGNQIRVQV

-1634 EFGNIQNLLSDDLEL
+1634 EFGNIQDLLSDDLEL
-1649 TFAEAQNIIDSGY
+1649 TFAEAQNIIDNGY

-1674 QTIKI
+1674 KTIKI

-1697 SKEKDIKEL
+1697 SKQTKIQEL
-1706 EASNIK
+1706 EDSNIM

-1761 KEIEANDIKNGKL
+1761 KEVEANDTKNGKL

-1791 DLKNQDSYLEQM
+1791 DLKNQDSYLDQM
-1803 NNKFSKAFS
+1803 NRKFSTAFS

-1822 KGISLAWK
+1822 KAISLAWK

-1867 TETKLNKLKDELSEM
+1867 TESKLDKLKDELSEM
-1882 IKDAKENTK
+1882 INDAKK
-1891 KDEIFNLDKVIEARK
+1891 GVKDNEVFNLDKVIEARK
-1906 RAVEAEMKIIKDQ
+1906 KAVEAEMDIIKDQ

-1938 SARKTAGTKE
+1938 GARKTAGATTKE

-1966 IQKLTTQI
+1966 IQKLMTQI

-2003 ADAIQRKIKVNAEY
+2003 ADAIQRKIKINAEY

-2094 TLMTQDIPSWEDS
+2094 TLMTQDIPSWEDNM
-2107 ITEALDNVLEI
+2107 TEALDNILEI

-2125 NIELRLDIAEGVRD
+2125 NIELRLDMAEGMRD

-2145 TIIDE
+2145 TIIDGV
-2150 IKDDD
+2150 KDDD

-2167 YSYYNDEGIGAVQA
+2167 YSYYNEEGIGAVQA

-2197 KGFTSDFYGEDRA
+2197 KGFASDFYGEDRA
-2210 NALEDLEKYYKQL
+2210 SALEDLEKYYKQL

-2228 DVQELSETVRQSYL
+2228 DVQELSETVHQSYL
-2242 DMMDKAKEDF
+2242 DMMDKAQEDF

-2289 QKLEDNYNSQLDF
+2289 QKLENNYNSQLDF

-2312 QMDSAEEG
+2312 QMDSADEG

-2331 TAAVTDW
+2331 TAAVSDW

-2424 NDLMTKELAALKEKD
+2424 NDLMTKELAALREKD

-2543 ERAKKE
+2543 ERAKRE

-2572 NLHESAFE
+2572 NLYESAFE

-2651 EEIEASAEV
+2651 EKIEASAEV
-2660 AFDKVYNGED
+2660 AFDEVYNGED
-2670 RVIEQTRDLISEN
+2670 KVIEQTRDLINEN

-2703 LDELLNKYKEVTA
+2703 LDELLDKYKEVTA

-2730 NEDSSNDKTYNDS
+2730 NEDSSNDKPYNDS

-2754 RQHRNI
+2754 RQHGNI
-2760 TNADYQRYLKRRDDK
+2760 TNADYQRYLKRREDK

-2821 FLRSRTRKF
+2821 FLRNKGF
-2830 ATGGYTGNWAGNEGK
+2830 ATGGYTGNWVGNNGK

>member
-1 MASKKK
+1 MLKSLSGSAE
-7 IDIELSFTSNY
+7 DIFSEESS
-18 TKLKEVEDALYVIQE
+18 LKEKYYKVKPTMTEERQKTV
-33 KADSI
+33 
-38 SSKGIPLDNNLQ
+38 DNLFEQ
-50 ASVEAAK
+50 LSPSLK
-57 TLQKIL
+57 KQ
-63 NSSWNTKLGQLDLTK
+63 GQ
-78 FNKSIE
+78 
-84 ESFGSIQGLRED
+84 
-96 LTRSGEI
+96 
-103 GEKAFYKT
+103 
-111 ANAVLK
+111 
-117 TNTQMKQSNKLLNDL
+117 LNDL
-132 ATSMSNTIKWGLTS
+132 KKLILKYSEEGANMEDIFSSIEDIFKSQLLGKNARPKMMQQDLQALIEGMENGLSDQKEGSLGSFLSNFIDDMLFMEDQLERSRKISAEYSAQIQLKEKSKMTPENKAEL
-146 GVFNTLTNSVQQ
+146 NTLRETNKLVEDISKENTLEYMNSKENFENKLYSAFKEQGINIENLFPEQQKIIDNLVDVISNKRVSGQEQYEKILAETIDRLKKVEVQVTEDLQRGQELEGELEGDFKGKSFNNVQQ
-158 AWNYSLK
+158 ENETNVK
-165 LDSSLNDIRI
+165 
-175 VTGNSADEMERFARI
+175 
-190 ANTAAKQLGASTLDY
+190 
-205 TKAALIY
+205 TKTHSI
-212 YQQGLSE
+212 
-219 EDVQARANTTLK
+219 
-231 VANVTGQSGNA
+231 
-242 VSEQLTAV
+242 
-250 WNGYKVSAA
+250 
-259 EAEQYIDKLSA
+259 
-270 VAAATASD
+270 
-278 LEELSTGMG
+278 G
-287 KVASAANSMGVD
+287 K
-299 IDQLNAQLATIISV
+299 IIS
-313 TRQAPESVG
+313 
-322 TALKTI
+322 L
-328 FARMTDIEAGTE
+328 
-340 ENGVTLG
+340 
-347 KYTAEMAAMGVRVLD
+347 
-362 SSNKLRN
+362 
-369 MGDVIEEVG
+369 
-378 SKWNT
+378 
-383 FTREQQVALAQTM
+383 
-396 AGTRQ
+396 
-401 YNNLIALF
+401 
-409 DNWDMYTDAIE
+409 
-420 TSKNSTGELQ
+420 
-430 KQQDI
+430 
-435 YMESTE
+435 ESTE
-441 AHLQQLRTE
+441 KEVA
-450 AEKTYKI
+450 A
-457 LFDDTAIKTMT
+457 
-468 KSLTGLLNLFNNFLS
+468 LT
-483 GLGGGLSSL
+483 SSL
-492 SFLGLGAANIFSSQ
+492 SALSNAGIATL
-506 ISEGII
+506 GII
-512 TNQYNKQ
+512 NSL
-519 REKQKRKDQ
+519 KDGTFE
-528 VAKKDWFDKGSI
+528 W
-540 TNINSSIP
+540 
-548 ELTDYQLSKT
+548 
-558 EVDLYKR
+558 
-565 FNELSGELSPET
+565 
-577 SQKIEKMFEKL
+577 SQ
-588 ETPRKN
+588 
-594 LGDINTVVDALS
+594 A
-606 RYQSGTQIE
+606 
-615 DGVAEG
+615 
-621 NAKAFQSFLDDMSQK
+621 
-636 QSTTEDLAFF
+636 
-646 LEDKNN
+646 
-652 EINQVISEYTK
+652 
-663 EYAKKNLMENEMPR
+663 
-677 MFITLEKQ
+677 
-685 LGETEAGSDAEKEI
+685 
-699 KATLENLQKKRAD
+699 
-712 WYNSYNEEYFTN
+712 
-724 FEDKLQNAFENM
+724 
-736 GIKNLSYEGQEIV
+736 
-749 DRLMGE
+749 
-755 IQNSSFS
+755 
-762 FAQNYEQA
+762 
-770 YIKKAIEELKKEGQM
+770 
-785 IQGDYITTSDAW
+785 
-797 NKNLKGKINKQNPIG
+797 
-812 DVQKQ
+812 
-817 NILDFQ
+817 
-823 NLLEQISED
+823 
-832 IKLENTKEDV
+832 
-842 AALVSSV
+842 
-849 STLVS
+849 
-854 TGISLSGVIKTIKDD
+854 
-869 TLTLGDKLS
+869 
-878 QILPVAGVTLTQI
+878 LPVAGVTLTQI
-891 IMNWKNFGTG
+891 AMNLKNFGPG
-901 LETVTKSMVKFAK
+901 LEVVTKSLLKFAK
-914 TNHNVISLQTTKGIP
+914 ANKNVVNLQTTKGIP
-929 AFMQA
+929 AFA
-934 TKAFLGTK
+934 KAIKAFLGTK
-942 VAIGSTTVA
+942 VAIAGTTMA
-951 MGTLIGVIGG
+951 MGTLIGTIGAGIAVIGLL
-961 VVAAIGLLIYAL
+961 VAAI
-973 IKLSN
+973 IKWNN
-978 RQKDDLDSAKK
+978 RQKDALEAAKK

-997 YNTLTKEANE
+997 YNTLTAAANE
-1007 FKKSISD
+1007 FKQSISNYD
-1014 YNKAI
+1014 QAI

-1033 TSLEAVNEQAKQ
+1033 DSLKKVNEQAKI
-1045 LIETYGL
+1045 LIENYGL
-1052 WNNYVMKNGVITID
+1052 WDKYSIKNGVITINVEEL
-1066 SEKIEDIQSQ
+1066 EKIQSQ
-1076 KNQQALTAEGL
+1076 KDQQALAAESA
-1087 LYGSKMIQDRS
+1087 LYSAKVIQNVK
-1098 QQIYDTSRLQKKTGL
+1098 QQDNDFDELRDKISFRNASGYGKT
-1113 YYQGVNYRN
+1113 
-1122 GEDTITHIIKD
+1122 TITEDNLNQILNIIKEERSKYKVD
-1133 INAEREK
+1133 ELFEKDGIFENFLQELAEANKENPRAYWTVKGFSDELTK
-1140 TGTNEIFARE
+1140 NKKNIKKYLDDRKEEGESERYYVEQNT
-1150 DGLRDFIQTTY
+1150 
-1161 AGNNVLL
+1161 L
-1168 SYTDTIVENKAAF
+1168 STVKNK
-1181 ESLADSVREAK
+1181 
-1192 KANEYYADQLNIS
+1192 
-1205 KIKSQYGE
+1205 YGE
-1213 KITELAT
+1213 TISEIA
-1220 NEDGDVNEGR
+1220 GEGNTKR
-1230 LNQIAQIINNS
+1230 EEQIAQILARDSLMQDIANKKIADIKELGSTPEDWNG
-1241 EIQRINREHIASET
+1241 EILNKGKNKEVFEKIIKNGWFSKEELEKDLGYSIDELKGDETFFKAYAKKFTDFTEEQINRAI
-1255 RIAGSTGK
+1255 IK
-1263 QWEQEAF
+1263 
-1270 KGNRNAE
+1270 
-1277 VQTLA
+1277 
-1282 EEYGYL
+1282 
-1288 DKGEFEKRFGR
+1288 D
-1299 SLVNDDS
+1299 
-1306 NENLLKLYAEQ
+1306 
-1317 IAGLSPEEVASL
+1317 
-1329 TMSKGNLVDAQ
+1329 GNLYDADT
-1340 GKTVVAGSTAAERGL
+1340 KTILVEGSDKQERGL
-1355 VRSQIYNL
+1355 LRSNFNNY
-1363 ILKEYLE
+1363 YLE
-1370 DVFSGEEDAEKQLI
+1370 KYTNKKYANEIDTAVNKTSQTIKTLI
-1384 KVETF
+1384 KGLQEVEKRTGT
-1389 MDKISDVK
+1389 
-1397 KKASIDYTDT
+1397 DYTDT

-1413 NEKGE
+1413 DKNKQ
-1418 FDFSDISNQ
+1418 FDFKDVSSQ
-1427 INLKERKALLGK
+1427 INLKERSKLLK
-1439 SDKEIQEYFGIDD
+1439 IANNPEELKKYFGFTD
-1452 DLLKQ
+1452 DLLNQAGWKS
-1457 TAWGNGET
+1457 AET
-1465 FAKAFKEGLEN
+1465 FANAFKEGLLD
-1476 TYDIDSYLTKV
+1476 TYDVDNYLTKV
-1487 KEKTTALSDVLTT
+1487 KERTKTLSDVLTT
-1500 YQSGKTPDQDQLTE
+1500 YQSGKTPEQDQLTG
-1514 LESYYEELKM
+1514 LENQYEELKM

-1553 EQQTDIAK
+1553 EQRVNSAIKIA
-1561 KIVQTKKEMQ
+1561 QTKKEMQ
-1571 EIVNKLANNPSDAEK
+1571 EIVNELANNPSEERQA
-1586 VKLEL
+1586 VLEL
-1591 ELKGKF
+1591 ELNGKF
-1597 DTLNKQIK
+1597 ETLNEQIK
-1605 DYSDKGNQIKVQV
+1605 EFSDKGNQIKVQV

-1634 EFGNIQNLLSDDLEL
+1634 EFGNIQDLLSDDLEL
-1649 TFAEAQNIIDSGY
+1649 TFDEAQNIIDNGY

-1689 NKQEEFKA
+1689 NKQEELKA
-1697 SKEKDIKEL
+1697 SKQNKIQEL
-1706 EASNIK
+1706 EDRNTM

-1732 AETEAEKIQF
+1732 AETEDEKIQF

-1761 KEIEANDIKNGKL
+1761 KEVEANDIKNGKL

-1791 DLKNQDSYLEQM
+1791 DLKNQDSYLDQM
-1803 NNKFSKAFS
+1803 NRKFSTAFS

-1822 KGISLAWK
+1822 KAISLAWK

-1843 KDQFKLD
+1843 KDQFTLD
-1850 LDDGT
+1850 LNKGT
-1855 SGEDIT
+1855 SGDDIT

-1867 TETKLNKLKDELSEM
+1867 TETKLDKLKDELSKM
-1882 IKDAKENTK
+1882 VNDAKK
-1891 KDEIFNLDKVIEARK
+1891 GVKDNEVFNLDKVIEARK
-1906 RAVEAEMKIIKDQ
+1906 KAVEAEMDMIKDQ

-1938 SARKTAGTKE
+1938 GARKTAGTTTKE

-2003 ADAIQRKIKVNAEY
+2003 ADAIQRKIKINAEY

-2107 ITEALDNVLEI
+2107 LTEALDNVLEI

-2125 NIELRLDIAEGVRD
+2125 NIELRLDMAEGMRD

-2145 TIIDE
+2145 TIIDGV
-2150 IKDDD
+2150 KDDD

-2167 YSYYNDEGIGAVQA
+2167 YSYYNEEGIGAVQA

-2197 KGFTSDFYGEDRA
+2197 KGFASDFYGEDRA
-2210 NALEDLEKYYKQL
+2210 SALEDLEKYYKQL

-2242 DMMDKAKEDF
+2242 DMMDRAQEDF

-2289 QKLEDNYNSQLDF
+2289 QKLENNYNSQLDF

-2312 QMDSAEEG
+2312 QMDSADEG

-2331 TAAVTDW
+2331 TAAVSDW

-2424 NDLMTKELAALKEKD
+2424 NDLMTKELTALREKD

-2543 ERAKKE
+2543 ESAKKK

-2651 EEIEASAEV
+2651 EKIEASAEV
-2660 AFDKVYNGED
+2660 AFDEVYNGED
-2670 RVIEQTRDLISEN
+2670 KVIEQTRDLVGEN

-2716 AAKETAQAGYEYKY
+2716 AAKKTAQAGYEYNYKE
-2730 NEDSSNDKTYNDS
+2730 NSNNDKPYNDS

-2754 RQHRNI
+2754 RQHGNI

-2821 FLRSRTRKF
+2821 FLRNKGF
-2830 ATGGYTGNWAGNEGK
+2830 ATGGYTGNWAGNNGK

-2897 VGNTNGFTD
+2897 VGNANGFTD

>member
-1 MASKKK
+1 MLKSLSGSAE
-7 IDIELSFTSNY
+7 DIFSEESS
-18 TKLKEVEDALYVIQE
+18 LKEKYYKVKPTMTEERQKTV
-33 KADSI
+33 
-38 SSKGIPLDNNLQ
+38 DNLFEQ
-50 ASVEAAK
+50 LSPSLK
-57 TLQKIL
+57 KQ
-63 NSSWNTKLGQLDLTK
+63 GQ
-78 FNKSIE
+78 
-84 ESFGSIQGLRED
+84 
-96 LTRSGEI
+96 
-103 GEKAFYKT
+103 
-111 ANAVLK
+111 
-117 TNTQMKQSNKLLNDL
+117 LNDL
-132 ATSMSNTIKWGLTS
+132 KKLILKYSEEGANMEDIFSSIEDIFKSQLLGKNARPKMMQQDLQALIEGMENGLSDQKEGSLGNFLSNFIDDMLFMEDQLERSRKISAEYNAQIQLKEKSKMTPENKAEL
-146 GVFNTLTNSVQQ
+146 NTLRETNKLVEDISKENTFEYMNSKENFENKLYSAFKEQGINIENLFPEQQKIIDNLVDVISNKRVSGQEQYEKILAETIDRLKKVEIQVTEDLQRGQELEGELEGDFKGKSFNNVQQ
-158 AWNYSLK
+158 ENETNVK
-165 LDSSLNDIRI
+165 
-175 VTGNSADEMERFARI
+175 
-190 ANTAAKQLGASTLDY
+190 
-205 TKAALIY
+205 TKTHSI
-212 YQQGLSE
+212 
-219 EDVQARANTTLK
+219 
-231 VANVTGQSGNA
+231 
-242 VSEQLTAV
+242 
-250 WNGYKVSAA
+250 
-259 EAEQYIDKLSA
+259 
-270 VAAATASD
+270 
-278 LEELSTGMG
+278 G
-287 KVASAANSMGVD
+287 K
-299 IDQLNAQLATIISV
+299 IIS
-313 TRQAPESVG
+313 
-322 TALKTI
+322 L
-328 FARMTDIEAGTE
+328 
-340 ENGVTLG
+340 
-347 KYTAEMAAMGVRVLD
+347 
-362 SSNKLRN
+362 
-369 MGDVIEEVG
+369 
-378 SKWNT
+378 
-383 FTREQQVALAQTM
+383 
-396 AGTRQ
+396 
-401 YNNLIALF
+401 
-409 DNWDMYTDAIE
+409 
-420 TSKNSTGELQ
+420 
-430 KQQDI
+430 
-435 YMESTE
+435 ESTE
-441 AHLQQLRTE
+441 
-450 AEKTYKI
+450 K
-457 LFDDTAIKTMT
+457 
-468 KSLTGLLNLFNNFLS
+468 
-483 GLGGGLSSL
+483 
-492 SFLGLGAANIFSSQ
+492 
-506 ISEGII
+506 
-512 TNQYNKQ
+512 
-519 REKQKRKDQ
+519 
-528 VAKKDWFDKGSI
+528 
-540 TNINSSIP
+540 
-548 ELTDYQLSKT
+548 
-558 EVDLYKR
+558 
-565 FNELSGELSPET
+565 
-577 SQKIEKMFEKL
+577 
-588 ETPRKN
+588 
-594 LGDINTVVDALS
+594 
-606 RYQSGTQIE
+606 
-615 DGVAEG
+615 
-621 NAKAFQSFLDDMSQK
+621 
-636 QSTTEDLAFF
+636 
-646 LEDKNN
+646 
-652 EINQVISEYTK
+652 
-663 EYAKKNLMENEMPR
+663 
-677 MFITLEKQ
+677 
-685 LGETEAGSDAEKEI
+685 
-699 KATLENLQKKRAD
+699 
-712 WYNSYNEEYFTN
+712 
-724 FEDKLQNAFENM
+724 
-736 GIKNLSYEGQEIV
+736 
-749 DRLMGE
+749 
-755 IQNSSFS
+755 
-762 FAQNYEQA
+762 
-770 YIKKAIEELKKEGQM
+770 
-785 IQGDYITTSDAW
+785 
-797 NKNLKGKINKQNPIG
+797 
-812 DVQKQ
+812 
-817 NILDFQ
+817 
-823 NLLEQISED
+823 
-832 IKLENTKEDV
+832 DV
-842 AALVSSV
+842 AALTS
-849 STLVS
+849 
-854 TGISLSGVIKTIKDD
+854 SLSALSNAGIA
-869 TLTLGDKLS
+869 TLGIINSLKDGTFEWS
-878 QILPVAGVTLTQI
+878 QALPAAGVTLTQMA
-891 IMNWKNFGTG
+891 MNLKNFGPG
-901 LETVTKSMVKFAK
+901 LEVITKSMLKFAK
-914 TNHNVISLQTTKGIP
+914 ANKNVVNLQTTKGIP
-929 AFMQA
+929 AFAKA

-951 MGTLIGVIGG
+951 MGTLIGVIGAG
-961 VVAAIGLLIYAL
+961 AAAIGLLIYAL
-973 IKLSN
+973 IKLNN

-1033 TSLEAVNEQAKQ
+1033 TSLEAVNEQARQ

-1052 WNNYVMKNGVITID
+1052 WDNYIIKNGIITID
-1066 SEKIEDIQSQ
+1066 PDKIEEVQSQ
-1076 KNQQALTAEGL
+1076 KDQQALTAEGL
-1087 LYGSKMIQDRS
+1087 LYSSKMVQDRS
-1098 QQIYDTSRLQKKTGL
+1098 QQKYDTSRLQKKTGL
-1113 YYQGVNYRN
+1113 DYQG
-1122 GEDTITHIIKD
+1122 ITRIIKD

-1140 TGTNEIFARE
+1140 TGTNEIFERE

-1168 SYTDTIVENKAAF
+1168 SYIDTIVENKTAF
-1181 ESLADSVREAK
+1181 ESLADSVKEAE

-1213 KITELAT
+1213 KITELAK

-1255 RIAGSTGK
+1255 KIAGSTGK
-1263 QWEQEAF
+1263 QWEAEFLQ
-1270 KGNRNAE
+1270 GDRNAE
-1277 VQTLA
+1277 VQRLA
-1282 EEYGYL
+1282 EKYGYL
-1288 DKGEFEKRFGR
+1288 DEGEFKKRFGR
-1299 SLVNDDS
+1299 SLVDDKS
-1306 NENLLKLYAEQ
+1306 DENLLKLYAEQ
-1317 IAGLSPEEVASL
+1317 IVGLSPEKVANL
-1329 TMSKGNLVDAQ
+1329 TMSKGNLVDDQ
-1340 GKTVVAGSTAAERGL
+1340 GQTIVAGSTAAERGS

-1370 DVFSGEEDAEKQLI
+1370 DVFSGEEDAEKQLVKI
-1384 KVETF
+1384 ETF

-1397 KKASIDYTDT
+1397 KKTSIDYTDI

-1413 NEKGE
+1413 NEEGK

-1439 SDKEIQEYFGIDD
+1439 SDKEIQEYFRIDD
-1452 DLLKQ
+1452 NLLKQ
-1457 TAWGNGET
+1457 TAWGDGET

-1476 TYDIDSYLTKV
+1476 TYDIDSYLTRV

-1514 LESYYEELKM
+1514 LEGYYEELKM

-1553 EQQTDIAK
+1553 EQQVDIAK

-1571 EIVNKLANNPSDAEK
+1571 EIVDKLATNPSDEEK
-1586 VKLEL
+1586 IKLEL

-1597 DTLNKQIK
+1597 NTLNEQIK
-1605 DYSDKGNQIKVQV
+1605 DYSNKGNEIKVQV

-1634 EFGNIQNLLSDDLEL
+1634 EFGNIQDLLSDDLEL
-1649 TFAEAQNIIDSGY
+1649 TFAEAQNIIDNGY

-1674 QTIKI
+1674 KTIKI

-1697 SKEKDIKEL
+1697 SKQTKIQEL
-1706 EASNIK
+1706 EDNNIM
-1712 LETQYKILEQE
+1712 LEIQYKILEQE

-1761 KEIEANDIKNGKL
+1761 KEVEANDTKNGKL

-1791 DLKNQDSYLEQM
+1791 DLKNQDSYLDQM
-1803 NNKFSKAFS
+1803 NRKFSKAFS
-1812 NIVEYAKNAG
+1812 NVVEYAKNAG
-1822 KGISLAWK
+1822 KAISLAWK

-1843 KDQFKLD
+1843 KDQFTLD
-1850 LDDGT
+1850 LDKGT

-1861 STYVSD
+1861 STYLSD
-1867 TETKLNKLKDELSEM
+1867 TESKLDKLKDELSEM
-1882 IKDAKENTK
+1882 INDAKK
-1891 KDEIFNLDKVIEARK
+1891 GVKDNEVFNLDKVIEARK
-1906 RAVEAEMKIIKDQ
+1906 KAVEAEMDMIKDQ

-1938 SARKTAGTKE
+1938 GARKTAGATTKE

-2032 FNEQGDISNYDE
+2032 FNKQGDISNYDE

-2094 TLMTQDIPSWEDS
+2094 TLMTQDIPSWEDNM
-2107 ITEALDNVLEI
+2107 TEALDNILEI

-2125 NIELRLDIAEGVRD
+2125 NIELRLDMAEGMRD

-2145 TIIDE
+2145 TIIDGV
-2150 IKDDD
+2150 KDDD

-2167 YSYYNDEGIGAVQA
+2167 YSYYNEEGIGAVQA

-2197 KGFTSDFYGEDRA
+2197 KGFASDFYGEDRA
-2210 NALEDLEKYYKQL
+2210 SALEDLEKYYKQL

-2242 DMMDKAKEDF
+2242 DMMDKAQEDF

-2289 QKLEDNYNSQLDF
+2289 QKLENNYNSQLDF

-2312 QMDSAEEG
+2312 QMDSADEG

-2331 TAAVTDW
+2331 TAAVSDW

-2424 NDLMTKELAALKEKD
+2424 NDLMTKELAALREKD

-2651 EEIEASAEV
+2651 EKIEASAEV
-2660 AFDKVYNGED
+2660 AFDEVYNGED
-2670 RVIEQTRDLISEN
+2670 KVIEQTRDLINEN
-2683 EELIGTYEDQLDAVQ
+2683 EELIRTYEDQLDAVQ
-2698 SVIDK
+2698 NVIDK
-2703 LDELLNKYKEVTA
+2703 LDELLDKYKEVTA
-2716 AAKETAQAGYEYKY
+2716 AAKETAQAGYEYNY
-2730 NEDSSNDKTYNDS
+2730 EENSNNDKPYNDS

-2754 RQHRNI
+2754 RQHGNI

-2787 DRLGR
+2787 KRLNR

-2798 AGDSDAAYIV
+2798 AGDSDATYIV

-2821 FLRSRTRKF
+2821 FLRNKGF
-2830 ATGGYTGNWAGNEGK
+2830 ATGGYTGNWVGNNGK

-2871 RSINNAIGSSVLQQ
+2871 RNINNAIGSSVLQQ

-2897 VGNTNGFTD
+2897 VGNANGFTD

>member
-1 MASKKK
+1 M
-7 IDIELSFTSNY
+7 
-18 TKLKEVEDALYVIQE
+18 
-33 KADSI
+33 
-38 SSKGIPLDNNLQ
+38 
-50 ASVEAAK
+50 
-57 TLQKIL
+57 L
-63 NSSWNTKLGQLDLTK
+63 N
-78 FNKSIE
+78 
-84 ESFGSIQGLRED
+84 
-96 LTRSGEI
+96 
-103 GEKAFYKT
+103 
-111 ANAVLK
+111 V
-117 TNTQMKQSNKLLNDL
+117 
-132 ATSMSNTIKWGLTS
+132 
-146 GVFNTLTNSVQQ
+146 
-158 AWNYSLK
+158 
-165 LDSSLNDIRI
+165 
-175 VTGNSADEMERFARI
+175 
-190 ANTAAKQLGASTLDY
+190 
-205 TKAALIY
+205 
-212 YQQGLSE
+212 
-219 EDVQARANTTLK
+219 
-231 VANVTGQSGNA
+231 
-242 VSEQLTAV
+242 
-250 WNGYKVSAA
+250 
-259 EAEQYIDKLSA
+259 
-270 VAAATASD
+270 
-278 LEELSTGMG
+278 
-287 KVASAANSMGVD
+287 
-299 IDQLNAQLATIISV
+299 
-313 TRQAPESVG
+313 
-322 TALKTI
+322 
-328 FARMTDIEAGTE
+328 
-340 ENGVTLG
+340 
-347 KYTAEMAAMGVRVLD
+347 
-362 SSNKLRN
+362 
-369 MGDVIEEVG
+369 
-378 SKWNT
+378 
-383 FTREQQVALAQTM
+383 
-396 AGTRQ
+396 
-401 YNNLIALF
+401 
-409 DNWDMYTDAIE
+409 
-420 TSKNSTGELQ
+420 
-430 KQQDI
+430 
-435 YMESTE
+435 
-441 AHLQQLRTE
+441 
-450 AEKTYKI
+450 
-457 LFDDTAIKTMT
+457 
-468 KSLTGLLNLFNNFLS
+468 FNNFLA
-483 GLGGGLSSL
+483 GLGGGLNSL
-492 SFLGLGAANIFSSQ
+492 GFLGFGVTNLLSNQIGSAVANH
-506 ISEGII
+506 
-512 TNQYNKQ
+512 QYNK
-519 REKQKRKDQ
+519 
-528 VAKKDWFDKGSI
+528 
-540 TNINSSIP
+540 
-548 ELTDYQLSKT
+548 
-558 EVDLYKR
+558 EVDKQNKQVLEQATEWLDPDLITK
-565 FNELSGELSPET
+565 
-577 SQKIEKMFEKL
+577 KML
-588 ETPRKN
+588 
-594 LGDINTVVDALS
+594 DALS
-606 RYQSGTQIE
+606 GSAE
-615 DGVAEG
+615 DIFSEESSLKEKYYKVKSTMTEER
-621 NAKAFQSFLDDMSQK
+621 QK
-636 QSTTEDLAFF
+636 TVD
-646 LEDKNN
+646 
-652 EINQVISEYTK
+652 
-663 EYAKKNLMENEMPR
+663 NLFEQLSPS
-677 MFITLEKQ
+677 LEKQ
-685 LGETEAGSDAEKEI
+685 GQLNDLKKLILKYSEEGEDTEDAFSSIEDIFKSQLLEKNTRPKMMQKDLQALIEGAESGLNNNRENSIGEYLNQYFDELTFLGDSVNRNQGYI
-699 KATLENLQKKRAD
+699 KDLESQIKTLQATKGKSKKR
-712 WYNSYNEEYFTN
+712 EEEIQSLTTEKQVLDQIDEDLQQNFMKLIDGFRSNFSAVLKSQEISVDNLFPEQQKVVEDFINGIMAKRNLSQDQYEDLLEEMITKLKIMESQVTQDIQKGQELEQKLGKN
-724 FEDKLQNAFENM
+724 FEGKSFNSVQQENETNVKTKTHS
-736 GIKNLSYEGQEIV
+736 I
-749 DRLMGE
+749 
-755 IQNSSFS
+755 
-762 FAQNYEQA
+762 
-770 YIKKAIEELKKEGQM
+770 
-785 IQGDYITTSDAW
+785 
-797 NKNLKGKINKQNPIG
+797 GKIIS
-812 DVQKQ
+812 
-817 NILDFQ
+817 
-823 NLLEQISED
+823 LESTE
-832 IKLENTKEDV
+832 KDV
-842 AALVSSV
+842 AALTS
-849 STLVS
+849 
-854 TGISLSGVIKTIKDD
+854 SLSALSNAGIA
-869 TLTLGDKLS
+869 TLGIINSLKNGTFEWS
-878 QILPVAGVTLTQI
+878 QALPAAGVTLTQMA
-891 IMNWKNFGTG
+891 MNLKNFGPG
-901 LETVTKSMVKFAK
+901 LEVVTKSMLKFAK
-914 TNHNVISLQTTKGIP
+914 ANKNAVKLQTTKGIP
-929 AFMQA
+929 AFAKA
-934 TKAFLGTK
+934 TKAFLGAK
-942 VAIGSTTVA
+942 VAIAGTTMA
-951 MGTLIGVIGG
+951 MGTLIGVIGAG
-961 VVAAIGLLIYAL
+961 VAVIGLIVAAI
-973 IKLSN
+973 IKWNN
-978 RQKDDLDSAKK
+978 RQKDALEAAKK

-997 YNTLTKEANE
+997 YNTLTAAANE
-1007 FKKSISD
+1007 FRQSVSNYD
-1014 YNKAI
+1014 QAI

-1033 TSLEAVNEQAKQ
+1033 DSLKKVNEQAKI
-1045 LIETYGL
+1045 LIENYGL
-1052 WNNYVMKNGVITID
+1052 WDKYSIKDGVITINVEEL
-1066 SEKIEDIQSQ
+1066 EKIQSQ
-1076 KNQQALTAEGL
+1076 KDQQALTAESA
-1087 LYGSKMIQDRS
+1087 LYSAKTIQNVKQQDLDFKNLNDQIYYRDYNLVKRPISANELSQILNIIEEDRS
-1098 QQIYDTSRLQKKTGL
+1098 RYKADELFKKDGVFEKYIQGLEEANKENPRAYWTIKAYSDAFVKNKKQIERYLDDRK
-1113 YYQGVNYRN
+1113 
-1122 GEDTITHIIKD
+1122 E
-1133 INAEREK
+1133 ERESEK
-1140 TGTNEIFARE
+1140 YYTEQNT
-1150 DGLRDFIQTTY
+1150 
-1161 AGNNVLL
+1161 L
-1168 SYTDTIVENKAAF
+1168 STIKNRYGET
-1181 ESLADSVREAK
+1181 
-1192 KANEYYADQLNIS
+1192 IS
-1205 KIKSQYGE
+1205 KIAGE
-1213 KITELAT
+1213 GNAKRE
-1220 NEDGDVNEGR
+1220 E
-1230 LNQIAQIINNS
+1230 QIAQILARDSSMQSVSNKKIADIKELGSTPEDWNGETFNKGKNKEVFEKIIKNGWFS
-1241 EIQRINREHIASET
+1241 KEELEKDLGYSIDELKGDETFFKAYAKKFTDFTEEQINRAI
-1255 RIAGSTGK
+1255 IK
-1263 QWEQEAF
+1263 
-1270 KGNRNAE
+1270 
-1277 VQTLA
+1277 
-1282 EEYGYL
+1282 
-1288 DKGEFEKRFGR
+1288 D
-1299 SLVNDDS
+1299 
-1306 NENLLKLYAEQ
+1306 
-1317 IAGLSPEEVASL
+1317 
-1329 TMSKGNLVDAQ
+1329 GNLYDVDT
-1340 GKTVVAGSTAAERGL
+1340 KTTLIEGSDKQERGL
-1355 VRSQIYNL
+1355 LRSNFNNY
-1363 ILKEYLE
+1363 YLE
-1370 DVFSGEEDAEKQLI
+1370 KYTNKKYANEMDTAVNKTSQTIETLI
-1384 KVETF
+1384 KGLQEVEKRTGT
-1389 MDKISDVK
+1389 
-1397 KKASIDYTDT
+1397 DYTDT

-1413 NEKGE
+1413 DTNKK
-1418 FDFSDISNQ
+1418 FDFKDVSSQ
-1427 INLKERKALLGK
+1427 INLKERSKLLK
-1439 SDKEIQEYFGIDD
+1439 IANNPEELKKYFGFTDN
-1452 DLLKQ
+1452 LLDQAGWESAK
-1457 TAWGNGET
+1457 T
-1465 FAKAFKEGLEN
+1465 FAEAFKEGLLD
-1476 TYDIDSYLTKV
+1476 TYDVDSYLTKV
-1487 KEKTTALSDVLTT
+1487 KERTKTLSDVLTT
-1500 YQSGKTPDQDQLTE
+1500 YQSGKTPEQEQLTG
-1514 LESYYEELKM
+1514 LENQYEELKM

-1553 EQQTDIAK
+1553 EQRVNSAIKIA
-1561 KIVQTKKEMQ
+1561 QTKKEMQ
-1571 EIVNKLANNPSDAEK
+1571 EIVNELANDPSKERQA
-1586 VKLEL
+1586 VLEL

-1597 DTLNKQIK
+1597 DTLNEQIK
-1605 DYSDKGNQIKVQV
+1605 EFADKGNQIKVQV

-1706 EASNIK
+1706 EASNIM

-1723 QQALEKALT
+1723 QQALEKALS

-1753 NIEIEKMK
+1753 NIENEKMK

-1867 TETKLNKLKDELSEM
+1867 TESKLDKLKNELSEM

-1891 KDEIFNLDKVIEARK
+1891 KDETFNLDKVIEARK
-1906 RAVEAEMKIIKDQ
+1906 KAVEAEMKIIKDQ

-1930 KSAWDSLE
+1930 RSAWDSLE

-2032 FNEQGDISNYDE
+2032 FNEQGDISNYDK

-2107 ITEALDNVLEI
+2107 LTEALDNVLEI

-2125 NIELRLDIAEGVRD
+2125 NIELRLDMAEGVRN

-2197 KGFTSDFYGEDRA
+2197 KGFASDFYGEDRA

-2331 TAAVTDW
+2331 TAAVSDW

-2424 NDLMTKELAALKEKD
+2424 NDLMTKELAALREKD

-2572 NLHESAFE
+2572 NLYESAFE

-2651 EEIEASAEV
+2651 EKIETSAEV

-2670 RVIEQTRDLISEN
+2670 KVIEQTRDLISEN
-2683 EELIGTYEDQLDAVQ
+2683 EELIGTYKEQLDAVQ

-2703 LDELLNKYKEVTA
+2703 LDELLEKYKEVTA
-2716 AAKETAQAGYEYKY
+2716 AAKETAQVGYEYKY
-2730 NEDSSNDKTYNDS
+2730 KEDSSNDKTYNDS

-2760 TNADYQRYLKRRDDK
+2760 TNADYQRYLKRREDK

-2787 DRLGR
+2787 ARLGR

-2814 KENFTDE
+2814 KENFTNE
-2821 FLRSRTRKF
+2821 FLRSKGF
-2830 ATGGYTGNWAGNEGK
+2830 ATGGYTGNWAGSDGK